1 MKRKLT
7 SILLMSALLVG
18 GASTFVSCKDFDG
31 DSVAENNAKVAG
43 LDAKL
48 DEQIQQLKD
57 LKTKVDGQGETIDKL
72 LDRVAKAED
81 KLEALVWIEDYKAEL
96 EAWAQASQKDPEL
109 IKYLVGLK
117 SEFPEYKDLVTKKF
131 LAEYCSAETDEFVDA
146 IEDCINEKLAEYL
159 DPNAPFS
166 NVEEFCELVNQ
177 IPTFVKAAAQ
187 KLAELEGQDKLFQAR
202 FDNLVTGINVDMVK
216 NHVFGML
223 NTPFGL
229 KTSVLGA
236 FYGENTSNISTF
248 PTKKGDAG
256 MSSDLT
262 GITFKASATEKIGAK
277 LVSDAG
283 EIFVTVN
290 PDTVDFSGYALDLV
304 SRSGEAAP
312 GLTPLALIA
321 DNTPVTTRATGV
333 SNGQGGY
340 AARVEVKDPEA
351 IKLNLD
357 VKELA
362 RVAKDTWTN
371 LRHNHTVDVKGLAE
385 TIYKTFDGVVPQD
398 YYAVRSD
405 KHAVTGDYQIS
416 AFAFKPLG
424 FSTLKNTNLSQY
436 NVPQIP
442 SLEDKLGAY
451 IKNIT
456 FDEITAGTIQDMEIV
471 VGDKNSSVK
480 VKDKDGND
488 PTITI
493 AAGNTYEFDGVLQVT
508 SNDGTVDEYVV
519 AIPFNKLKVEDESG
533 KNKYT
538 AYISNKA
545 AIESVIKN
553 INNTIQDK
561 ITSVKTTATNKLAA
575 IDSKIISRLNKVVN
589 VFNDKFH
596 NLNYYLQPML
606 FVGDDNGDLFRLSEV
621 QAAATPVAANGNS
634 AQLWFHPTSG
644 TAELLAPAYMKYVE
658 VQPLD
663 GGKAT
668 INDTDNN
675 NITFNGKDNAL
686 LVKFEKGLYRVIYQ
700 AVDFY
705 GYTSTKVYYVNVN

>member
-1 MKRKLT
+1 
-7 SILLMSALLVG
+7 MSALLVG

-48 DEQIQQLKD
+48 NEQIQQLKD
-57 LKTKVDGQGETIDKL
+57 LKTKVDGQGEKIDNL

-81 KLEALVWIEDYKAEL
+81 KLAALVWIEDYKAEL
-96 EAWAQASQKDPEL
+96 TAWAQAQKNDPEL
-109 IKYLVGLK
+109 VNYLVGLK
-117 SEFPEYKDLVTKKF
+117 SEFPDYRDLVTKQY
-131 LAEYCSAETDEFVDA
+131 LAEYCSADTEEFVDA

-177 IPTFVKAAAQ
+177 IPTFVQMA
-187 KLAELEGQDKLFQAR
+187 KLKLEELEGQDKLFQAR

-236 FYGENTSNISTF
+236 FYGENTSNITSF
-248 PTKKGDAG
+248 PTKRGASKLSADISAFT
-256 MSSDLT
+256 LT
-262 GITFKASATEKIGAK
+262 GAGSEKIGAK

-290 PDTVDFSGYALDLV
+290 PDTIDFSGYALDLV

-321 DNTPVTTRATGV
+321 DNTPVSTRATGV

-340 AARVEVKDPEA
+340 AARVEVLDPEA

-371 LRHNHTVDVKGLAE
+371 LRYNHSVDVKGLAE
-385 TIYKTFDGVVPQD
+385 TVYKTFDGIAPQD
-398 YYAVRSD
+398 YYAVRAD
-405 KHAVTGDYQIS
+405 KHAVTSNYQIS

-424 FSTLKNTNLSQY
+424 FKTLDEVDLTQY

-442 SLEDKLGAY
+442 SLEAKLGAY
-451 IKNIT
+451 IQNIN
-456 FDEITAGTIQDMEIV
+456 FDQISAGTIQDMEIV
-471 VGDKNSSVK
+471 VGDKGSSVE
-480 VKDKDGND
+480 VKDKDGN
-488 PTITI
+488 PKSVTV
-493 AAGNTYEFDGVLQVT
+493 GNTYEFDGALEVT
-508 SNDGTVDEYVV
+508 SKNGASAEYVV
-519 AIPFNKLKVEDESG
+519 AIPFNKLKVEADG
-533 KNKYT
+533 AAKKYT
-538 AYISNKA
+538 AYISNQA
-545 AIESVIKN
+545 AIQSVIDN
-553 INNTIQDK
+553 INSTINDK
-561 ITSVKTTATNKLAA
+561 IASVKTTATNKLAA
-575 IDSKIISRLNKVVN
+575 IDTKIISRLNKVIN

-606 FVGDDNGDLFRLSEV
+606 LVGDDNGDLFRLSEV
-621 QAAATPVAANGNS
+621 LAAATPVAANGNS

-658 VQPLD
+658 VQTVK

-668 INDTDNN
+668 INDTDKSY
-675 NITFNGKDNAL
+675 ITFNGKDNAL
-686 LVKFEKGLYRVIYQ
+686 LVKFEKGVYRVIYQ
-700 AVDFY
+700 AVDYF
-705 GYTSTKVYYVNVN
+705 GYTSTKVYYVNVD

>member
-43 LDAKL
+43 LDALLQQK
-48 DEQIQQLKD
+48 IQELND
-57 LKTKVDGQGETIDKL
+57 LKTKVDGQGEKIDDL
-72 LDRVAKAED
+72 LSRVATAED
-81 KLEALVWIEDYKAEL
+81 KLNSIIWIVDYESEL
-96 EAWAQASQKDPEL
+96 RAWALAQKDDQL
-109 IKYLVGLK
+109 LDYLYGLK
-117 SEFPEYKDLVTKKF
+117 SVCPDYEDLVTKQY
-131 LAEYCSAETDEFVDA
+131 LAQYCSADTEEFVDA
-146 IEDCINEKLAEYL
+146 IEDCINKKIAEYCKL
-159 DPNAPFS
+159 EGLQS
-166 NVEEFCELVNQ
+166 VEDFMNLVNK
-177 IPTFVKAAAQ
+177 IPEFVEVAVQ
-187 KLAELEGQDKLFQAR
+187 KLTELEGQDKLFQAR
-202 FDNLVTGINVDMVK
+202 FDNLVTGIKVDMVK

-236 FYGENTSNISTF
+236 FYGENTSNIDEF
-248 PTKKGDAG
+248 PSARKAYFAG
-256 MSSDLT
+256 ASASLDGITLT
-262 GITFKASATEKIGAK
+262 GATQEIGELK
-277 LVSDAG
+277 SDAG

-362 RVAKDTWTN
+362 RVAKNTWTN

-416 AFAFKPLG
+416 AFAFKPIG
-424 FSTLKNTNLSQY
+424 FATLDNVDLTKY

-451 IKNIT
+451 IQNIN
-456 FDEITAGTIQDMEIV
+456 FDQISAGTIKDMEIV
-471 VGDKNSSVK
+471 VVDTLWSDGINHIK
-480 VKDKDGND
+480 VLDVDGNEVSR
-488 PTITI
+488 PTFPISS
-493 AAGNTYEFDGVLQVT
+493 DGALVVT
-508 SNDGTVDEYVV
+508 HYNNSVT
-519 AIPFNKLKVEDESG
+519 IPFNSLKRDVESTTPHTIY
-533 KNKYT
+533 KYT
-538 AYISNKA
+538 ATIKTSE
-545 AIESVIKN
+545 AIETALQN
-553 INNTIQDK
+553 INSTIQDK

-575 IDSKIISRLNKVVN
+575 IDTKIINRLNKVVN

-658 VQPLD
+658 VQPI
-663 GGKAT
+663 GSGKAT
-668 INDTDNN
+668 INDTDKN

-686 LVKFEKGLYRVIYQ
+686 LVKFEKGVYRVIYQ

-705 GYTSTKVYYVNVN
+705 GYTST

>member
-43 LDAKL
+43 LDALLQEK
-48 DEQIQQLKD
+48 IQELNA
-57 LKTKVDGQGETIDKL
+57 LKTKVDGQGEKIDDLLSRVATAENKLNSIIWIVDYESELRAWALAQKDDQL
-72 LDRVAKAED
+72 LD
-81 KLEALVWIEDYKAEL
+81 
-96 EAWAQASQKDPEL
+96 
-109 IKYLVGLK
+109 YLYGLK
-117 SEFPEYKDLVTKKF
+117 SVCPDYEDLVTKQY
-131 LAEYCSAETDEFVDA
+131 LAQYCSADTKEFVDA
-146 IEDCINEKLAEYL
+146 IEACINKKIAEY
-159 DPNAPFS
+159 
-166 NVEEFCELVNQ
+166 CELPGLQSIKDFMDLVNM
-177 IPTFVKAAAQ
+177 IPDFVEAAAQ
-187 KLAELEGQDKLFQAR
+187 KLTELEGQDKLFQAR
-202 FDNLVTGINVDMVK
+202 FDNLVTGIKVDMVK

-236 FYGENTSNISTF
+236 FYGENTSNIDEF
-248 PTKKGDAG
+248 PSARKAYFAG
-256 MSSDLT
+256 SSASLDGITLT
-262 GITFKASATEKIGAK
+262 GATHEIGELK
-277 LVSDAG
+277 SDAG

-304 SRSGEAAP
+304 SRSGKAAP
-312 GLTPLALIA
+312 GITPLALIA

-362 RVAKDTWTN
+362 RVAKNTWTN

-385 TIYKTFDGVVPQD
+385 TIYKSFDGSAPQD

-405 KHAVTGDYQIS
+405 KHAVTSDYQIS

-424 FSTLKNTNLSQY
+424 FATLDNVDLTKY

-442 SLEDKLGAY
+442 YLEDKFGAY
-451 IKNIT
+451 INNIT
-456 FDEITAGTIQDMEIV
+456 FGDITVGEIKAMDVVVVETSATKTVTVLDE
-471 VGDKNSSVK
+471 N
-480 VKDKDGND
+480 GNAIS
-488 PTITI
+488 PAP
-493 AAGNTYEFDGVLQVT
+493 AAGAELNQKGVLKLENGNNVVT
-508 SNDGTVDEYVV
+508 V
-519 AIPFNKLKVEDESG
+519 PFNKLVVEDESG
-533 KNKYT
+533 KLKYT
-538 AYISNKA
+538 ASVLFDGVAELEKQINTAISNQ
-545 AIESVIKN
+545 
-553 INNTIQDK
+553 IQ
-561 ITSVKTTATNKLAA
+561 SVKDAATSKLAA

-621 QAAATPVAANGNS
+621 QATATPVAANGNS

-658 VQPLD
+658 VQPI
-663 GGKAT
+663 GAGKAT
-668 INDTDNN
+668 INDTDKN

-686 LVKFEKGLYRVIYQ
+686 LVKFEKGVYRVIYQ

>member
-43 LDAKL
+43 LDALLQEK
-48 DEQIQQLKD
+48 IQELNA
-57 LKTKVDGQGETIDKL
+57 LKTKVDGQGEKIDDL
-72 LDRVAKAED
+72 LSRVATAED
-81 KLEALVWIEDYKAEL
+81 KLNSIIWIVDYESEL
-96 EAWAQASQKDPEL
+96 RAWALAQKDDQL
-109 IKYLVGLK
+109 LDYLYGLK
-117 SEFPEYKDLVTKKF
+117 SVCPDYEDLVTKQY
-131 LAEYCSAETDEFVDA
+131 LAQYCSADTEEFVDA
-146 IEDCINEKLAEYL
+146 IEDCINKKIAEYCKL
-159 DPNAPFS
+159 EGLQS
-166 NVEEFCELVNQ
+166 VEDFMNLVNK
-177 IPTFVKAAAQ
+177 IPEFVEVAVQ
-187 KLAELEGQDKLFQAR
+187 KLTELEGQDKLFQAR
-202 FDNLVTGINVDMVK
+202 FDNLVTGIKVDMVK

-236 FYGENTSNISTF
+236 FYGENTSNIDEFPSTRKAYF
-248 PTKKGDAG
+248 AG
-256 MSSDLT
+256 SSASLDGITLT
-262 GITFKASATEKIGAK
+262 GATHEIGELK
-277 LVSDAG
+277 SDAG

-304 SRSGEAAP
+304 SRSGKAAP
-312 GLTPLALIA
+312 GLTSLALIA

-333 SNGQGGY
+333 SNLQGGY

-362 RVAKDTWTN
+362 RVAKNTWTN

-385 TIYKTFDGVVPQD
+385 TIYKSFDGSAPQD

-424 FSTLKNTNLSQY
+424 FATLDNVDLTKY

-456 FDEITAGTIQDMEIV
+456 FDDIT
-471 VGDKNSSVK
+471 VGDIKAMEVVVAETGTS
-480 VKDKDGND
+480 
-488 PTITI
+488 T
-493 AAGNTYEFDGVLQVT
+493 VT
-508 SNDGTVDEYVV
+508 VVNKNDGAVTWAGDVYEGEGAIKIKNNADNYVV
-519 AIPFNKLKVEDESG
+519 TVPFTKVVKEEVTPGSG
-533 KNKYT
+533 KYKYT
-538 AYISNKA
+538 ATI
-545 AIESVIKN
+545 VVDGVQDLVDQ

-561 ITSVKTTATNKLAA
+561 ISSVKTTATNKLAA
-575 IDSKIISRLNKVVN
+575 IDTKIINRLNKVVN

-658 VQPLD
+658 VQPI
-663 GGKAT
+663 GAGKAT
-668 INDTDNN
+668 INDTDKN

-686 LVKFEKGLYRVIYQ
+686 LVKFEKGVYRVIYQ

>member
-43 LDAKL
+43 LDALLQQK
-48 DEQIQQLKD
+48 IQELNE
-57 LKTKVDGQGETIDKL
+57 LKTKVDGQGEKIDDL
-72 LDRVAKAED
+72 LSRVATAED
-81 KLEALVWIEDYKAEL
+81 KLNSIIWIVDYESEL
-96 EAWAQASQKDPEL
+96 RAWALAQKDDQL
-109 IKYLVGLK
+109 LDYLYGLK
-117 SEFPEYKDLVTKKF
+117 SVCPDYEDLVTKQY
-131 LAEYCSAETDEFVDA
+131 LAQYCSADTEEFVDA
-146 IEDCINEKLAEYL
+146 IEDCINKKIAEYCKL
-159 DPNAPFS
+159 EGLQS
-166 NVEEFCELVNQ
+166 VEDFMNLVNK
-177 IPTFVKAAAQ
+177 IPEFVEVAVQ
-187 KLAELEGQDKLFQAR
+187 KLTELEGQDKLFQAR
-202 FDNLVTGINVDMVK
+202 FDNLVTGIKVDMVK

-236 FYGENTSNISTF
+236 FYGENTSNIDEFPSTRKAYF
-248 PTKKGDAG
+248 AG
-256 MSSDLT
+256 SSASLDGITLT
-262 GITFKASATEKIGAK
+262 GATHEIGELK
-277 LVSDAG
+277 SDAG

-304 SRSGEAAP
+304 SRSGKAAP
-312 GLTPLALIA
+312 GLTSLALIA

-362 RVAKDTWTN
+362 RVAKNTWTN

-424 FSTLKNTNLSQY
+424 FATLDNVDLTKY

-442 SLEDKLGAY
+442 SLEEKLGAY

-456 FDEITAGTIQDMEIV
+456 FDDITVGEIKAMEVIVAETAANKIEVIA
-471 VGDKNSSVK
+471 KNNGAVTWNNN
-480 VKDKDGND
+480 V
-488 PTITI
+488 
-493 AAGNTYEFDGVLQVT
+493 YEGEGVLKITNTDHVVT
-508 SNDGTVDEYVV
+508 VPFTKVVREEAQPGTPNIY
-519 AIPFNKLKVEDESG
+519 
-533 KNKYT
+533 KYT
-538 AYISNKA
+538 ATISV
-545 AIESVIKN
+545 SGVQDLVDQ
-553 INNTIQDK
+553 INYTIQDK
-561 ITSVKTTATNKLAA
+561 IESVKNTATSKLAA
-575 IDSKIISRLNKVVN
+575 IDTKIINRLNKVVN

-596 NLNYYLQPML
+596 NLNYYLQPMM

-621 QAAATPVAANGNS
+621 LAAATPVAANGNS

-658 VQPLD
+658 VQTIK

-668 INDTDNN
+668 INDTDKN

-686 LVKFEKGLYRVIYQ
+686 LVKFEKGVYRIIYQ

>member
-43 LDAKL
+43 LDALLQEK
-48 DEQIQQLKD
+48 IQELNA
-57 LKTKVDGQGETIDKL
+57 LKTKVDGQGEKIDDLLSRVTTAENKLNSIIWIVDYESELRAWALAQKDDQL
-72 LDRVAKAED
+72 LD
-81 KLEALVWIEDYKAEL
+81 
-96 EAWAQASQKDPEL
+96 
-109 IKYLVGLK
+109 YLYGLK
-117 SEFPEYKDLVTKKF
+117 SVCPDYEDLVTKQY
-131 LAEYCSAETDEFVDA
+131 LAQYCSADTKEFVDA
-146 IEDCINEKLAEYL
+146 IEACINKKIAEY
-159 DPNAPFS
+159 
-166 NVEEFCELVNQ
+166 CELPGLQSIKDFMDLVNM
-177 IPTFVKAAAQ
+177 IPDFVEAAAQ
-187 KLAELEGQDKLFQAR
+187 KLAELEGQDALFNAR
-202 FDNLVTGINVDMVK
+202 FENLVTGIKVDMVK

-236 FYGENTSNISTF
+236 FYGENTSNIDEFPSTRKAYF
-248 PTKKGDAG
+248 AG
-256 MSSDLT
+256 SSASLDGITLT
-262 GITFKASATEKIGAK
+262 GATQEIGELK
-277 LVSDAG
+277 SDAG

-290 PDTVDFSGYALDLV
+290 PDTVDFSGYALQIV
-304 SRSGEAAP
+304 SRSSKNPIP
-312 GLTPLALIA
+312 GIKYLPLEP
-321 DNTPVTTRATGV
+321 DNSPVKTRATGV
-333 SNGQGGY
+333 SNGMGGY
-340 AARVEVKDPEA
+340 AARVEVEDPEA

-385 TIYKTFDGVVPQD
+385 TVYQTFDGLTSKEL
-398 YYAVRSD
+398 YALRAD
-405 KHAVTGDYQIS
+405 KHAVTGDYQLS
-416 AFAFKPLG
+416 AFAFKPIG
-424 FSTLKNTNLSQY
+424 FATLDNVDLTKY

-442 SLEDKLGAY
+442 YLEDKFGAY
-451 IKNIT
+451 IQNISFGDIT
-456 FDEITAGTIQDMEIV
+456 VGEIKAMDVVVVETSVGTTVTVLDENEAPISPA
-471 VGDKNSSVK
+471 
-480 VKDKDGND
+480 
-488 PTITI
+488 P
-493 AAGNTYEFDGVLQVT
+493 AAGDELNQKGVLKLVNSNNIVT
-508 SNDGTVDEYVV
+508 V
-519 AIPFNKLKVEDESG
+519 PFNKLVVENESG
-533 KNKYT
+533 KLKYT
-538 AYISNKA
+538 ASVLFDGVAQLENQINSAISSK
-545 AIESVIKN
+545 
-553 INNTIQDK
+553 IQ
-561 ITSVKTTATNKLAA
+561 SVKDAATSKLDA

-621 QAAATPVAANGNS
+621 QATATPVAANGNS

-658 VQPLD
+658 VQPI
-663 GGKAT
+663 GAGKAT
-668 INDTDNN
+668 INDTDKN

-686 LVKFEKGLYRVIYQ
+686 LVKFEKGVYRVIYQ

>member
-1 MKRKLT
+1 
-7 SILLMSALLVG
+7 MSALLVG

-43 LDAKL
+43 LDALLK
-48 DEQIQQLKD
+48 EKIQELND
-57 LKTKVDGQGETIDKL
+57 LKTKVDGQGEKIDDLLSRVSTAENKLNSIIWIVDYESELKAWALAQKDDQL
-72 LDRVAKAED
+72 LD
-81 KLEALVWIEDYKAEL
+81 
-96 EAWAQASQKDPEL
+96 
-109 IKYLVGLK
+109 YLYGLK
-117 SEFPEYKDLVTKKF
+117 SVCPDYEDLVTKQY
-131 LAEYCSAETDEFVDA
+131 LAQYCSADTEEFVNA
-146 IEDCINEKLAEYL
+146 IEDCINKKIAEY
-159 DPNAPFS
+159 
-166 NVEEFCELVNQ
+166 CELEGLQSIEDFMNLVNQ
-177 IPTFVKAAAQ
+177 IPTFVKAAEQ

-202 FDNLVTGINVDMVK
+202 FDNLVTGIKVDMVK

-236 FYGENTSNISTF
+236 FYGENTSNIDEF
-248 PTKKGDAG
+248 PSARKAYFAG
-256 MSSDLT
+256 SSASLDGITLT
-262 GITFKASATEKIGAK
+262 GATQEIGELK
-277 LVSDAG
+277 SDAG

-362 RVAKDTWTN
+362 RVAKNTWTN

-416 AFAFKPLG
+416 AFAFKPIG
-424 FSTLKNTNLSQY
+424 FATLDNVDLTKY

-456 FDEITAGTIQDMEIV
+456 FDEITVGEIKAMEVVAAETNTNKIKVVDETGTEITASLVDGENNVKGALKIENTTDDYIVTVPFTKVVREEVTPGTSVYQYTATISVDGVQDLVGQINKTIQYKI
-471 VGDKNSSVK
+471 KSVK
-480 VKDKDGND
+480 N
-488 PTITI
+488 
-493 AAGNTYEFDGVLQVT
+493 
-508 SNDGTVDEYVV
+508 
-519 AIPFNKLKVEDESG
+519 
-533 KNKYT
+533 
-538 AYISNKA
+538 
-545 AIESVIKN
+545 
-553 INNTIQDK
+553 
-561 ITSVKTTATNKLAA
+561 TATSKLAA
-575 IDSKIISRLNKVVN
+575 IDTKIINRLNKVVN

-621 QAAATPVAANGNS
+621 LAAATPVAANGNS

-658 VQPLD
+658 VQTIK

-668 INDTDNN
+668 INDTDKN

-686 LVKFEKGLYRVIYQ
+686 LVKFEKGVYRVIYQ

>member
-48 DEQIQQLKD
+48 KEQIEQLKD

-72 LDRVAKAED
+72 VDRVGKAED
-81 KLEALVWIEDYKAEL
+81 KLEALVWIENYKAEL
-96 EAWAQASQKDPEL
+96 EAWALAQRNDQLLD
-109 IKYLVGLK
+109 YLSGLK
-117 SEFPEYKDLVTKKF
+117 SVCPDYKDLVTKEY
-131 LAEYCSAETDEFVDA
+131 LAKYCSSETDEFVDA

-177 IPTFVKAAAQ
+177 IPTFVKAAAH

-202 FDNLVTGINVDMVK
+202 FDNLVTGIKVDMVK

-236 FYGENTSNISTF
+236 FYGENTSNIDEFPSTRKAYF
-248 PTKKGDAG
+248 AG
-256 MSSDLT
+256 SSASLDGITLT
-262 GITFKASATEKIGAK
+262 GATHEIGELK
-277 LVSDAG
+277 SDAG

-304 SRSGEAAP
+304 SRSGKAAP
-312 GLTPLALIA
+312 GLTSLALIA

-362 RVAKDTWTN
+362 RVAKNTWTN
-371 LRHNHTVDVKGLAE
+371 LRQNHTVDVKGLAE
-385 TIYKTFDGVVPQD
+385 TIYKSFDGSAPQD

-424 FSTLKNTNLSQY
+424 FATLDNVDLTKY

-456 FDEITAGTIQDMEIV
+456 FDKITVGEIKAMEVVVAETGTSTVTVVNKSDGAVTWAGDVYEGEGAIKI
-471 VGDKNSSVK
+471 KNNA
-480 VKDKDGND
+480 DN
-488 PTITI
+488 
-493 AAGNTYEFDGVLQVT
+493 
-508 SNDGTVDEYVV
+508 YVV
-519 AIPFNKLKVEDESG
+519 TVPFTKVVKEEVTPGSG
-533 KNKYT
+533 KYKYT
-538 AYISNKA
+538 ATI
-545 AIESVIKN
+545 VVDGVQDLVDQ

-561 ITSVKTTATNKLAA
+561 IASVKNTATNKLAA
-575 IDSKIISRLNKVVN
+575 IDTKIINRLNKVVN

-621 QAAATPVAANGNS
+621 LAAATPVAANGNS

-658 VQPLD
+658 VQTIQ

-668 INDTDNN
+668 INGTDKN

-686 LVKFEKGLYRVIYQ
+686 LVKFEKGVYRVIYQ

>member
-43 LDAKL
+43 LDALLQEK
-48 DEQIQQLKD
+48 IQELNA
-57 LKTKVDGQGETIDKL
+57 LKTKVDGQGEKIDDL
-72 LDRVAKAED
+72 LSRVATAED
-81 KLEALVWIEDYKAEL
+81 KLNSIIWIVDYESEL
-96 EAWAQASQKDPEL
+96 KAWALAQKDDQL
-109 IKYLVGLK
+109 LDYLYGLK
-117 SEFPEYKDLVTKKF
+117 SVCPDYEDLVTKQY
-131 LAEYCSAETDEFVDA
+131 LAQYCSADTEEFVDA
-146 IEDCINEKLAEYL
+146 IEDCINKKIAEYCKL
-159 DPNAPFS
+159 DGLQSIEDFMN
-166 NVEEFCELVNQ
+166 LVNQ
-177 IPTFVKAAAQ
+177 IPTFVEAAAQ
-187 KLAELEGQDKLFQAR
+187 KLTELEGQDKLFQAR
-202 FDNLVTGINVDMVK
+202 FDNLVTGIKVDMVK

-236 FYGENTSNISTF
+236 FYGENTSNIDEFPSTRKAYF
-248 PTKKGDAG
+248 AG
-256 MSSDLT
+256 SSASLDGITLT
-262 GITFKASATEKIGAK
+262 GATHEIGELK
-277 LVSDAG
+277 SDAG

-304 SRSGEAAP
+304 SRSGKAAP
-312 GLTPLALIA
+312 GLTSLALIA

-362 RVAKDTWTN
+362 RVAKNTWTN

-416 AFAFKPLG
+416 AFAFKPIG
-424 FSTLKNTNLSQY
+424 FATLDNVDLTKY

-451 IKNIT
+451 IQNIT
-456 FDEITAGTIQDMEIV
+456 FDDITVGEIKAMEVVVAETGTSSVSV
-471 VGDKNSSVK
+471 VGE
-480 VKDKDGND
+480 DGN
-488 PTITI
+488 TITLVDGENNVKGALKI
-493 AAGNTYEFDGVLQVT
+493 TNTNGN
-508 SNDGTVDEYVV
+508 YVV
-519 AIPFNKLKVEDESG
+519 TVPFTKVVRENVG
-533 KNKYT
+533 GNYKYT
-538 AYISNKA
+538 ATIS
-545 AIESVIKN
+545 VDGVQDLVDQ

-561 ITSVKTTATNKLAA
+561 IESVKNTATSKLAA
-575 IDSKIISRLNKVVN
+575 IDTKIINRLNKVVN

-621 QAAATPVAANGNS
+621 LAAATPVAANGNS

-658 VQPLD
+658 VQTIQ

-668 INDTDNN
+668 INDTDKN

-686 LVKFEKGLYRVIYQ
+686 LVKFEKGVYRVIYQ

>member
-1 MKRKLT
+1 
-7 SILLMSALLVG
+7 MSALLVG

-48 DEQIQQLKD
+48 NEQIQQLKD
-57 LKTKVDGQGETIDKL
+57 LKTKVDGQGEKIDNL

-81 KLEALVWIEDYKAEL
+81 KLAALVWIEDYKAEL
-96 EAWAQASQKDPEL
+96 TAWAQAQKNDPEL
-109 IKYLVGLK
+109 VKYLVGLK
-117 SEFPEYKDLVTKKF
+117 SEFPDYRDLVTKQY
-131 LAEYCSAETDEFVDA
+131 LAEYCSADTEEFVDA
-146 IEDCINEKLAEYL
+146 IEDCINKKLAEYL
-159 DPNAPFS
+159 DPNKAPFS
-166 NVEEFCELVNQ
+166 NVEEFCELVNK
-177 IPTFVKAAAQ
+177 IPTFVQMAAQ

-236 FYGENTSNISTF
+236 FYGENTSNIDEF
-248 PTKKGDAG
+248 PSARKAYFAG
-256 MSSDLT
+256 SSASLDGITLT
-262 GITFKASATEKIGAK
+262 GATQEIGDLK
-277 LVSDAG
+277 SDAG

-290 PDTVDFSGYALDLV
+290 PDTVDFTGYALDLV

-321 DNTPVTTRATGV
+321 DNTPVSTRATAV

-340 AARVEVKDPEA
+340 AARVEVLDPEA

-362 RVAKDTWTN
+362 RVAKNTWTN
-371 LRHNHTVDVKGLAE
+371 LRQNHTVDVKGLAE
-385 TIYKTFDGVVPQD
+385 TVYKTFDGIVPQD
-398 YYAVRSD
+398 YYAVRAD
-405 KHAVTGDYQIS
+405 KHAVTSNYQIS
-416 AFAFKPLG
+416 AFAFKPIG
-424 FSTLKNTNLSQY
+424 FATLDNVDLTRY

-442 SLEDKLGAY
+442 SLEEKLGAY
-451 IKNIT
+451 IQNIT
-456 FDEITAGTIQDMEIV
+456 FDDITVGEIKAMEVVVAETPGTTTVSV
-471 VGDKNSSVK
+471 VDKNDAGVTWTNNVYEGEGAIKIENTIDKYLVTVPFTK
-480 VKDKDGND
+480 VVREALG
-488 PTITI
+488 
-493 AAGNTYEFDGVLQVT
+493 
-508 SNDGTVDEYVV
+508 
-519 AIPFNKLKVEDESG
+519 SG
-533 KNKYT
+533 LYKYT
-538 AYISNKA
+538 ATISVEGVQDLVDQIN
-545 AIESVIKN
+545 STIK
-553 INNTIQDK
+553 DK
-561 ITSVKTTATNKLAA
+561 IQSVKNTANNKLAA
-575 IDSKIISRLNKVVN
+575 IDTKIISRLNKVIN

-621 QAAATPVAANGNS
+621 QATATPVAANGNS

-658 VQPLD
+658 VQTVK

-668 INDTDNN
+668 INDTDKN

-686 LVKFEKGLYRVIYQ
+686 LVKFEKGVYRVIYQ

>member
-1 MKRKLT
+1 
-7 SILLMSALLVG
+7 MSALLVG

-43 LDAKL
+43 LDALLQEK
-48 DEQIQQLKD
+48 IQELNA
-57 LKTKVDGQGETIDKL
+57 LKTKVDGQGEKIDDL
-72 LDRVAKAED
+72 LSRVTTAED
-81 KLEALVWIEDYKAEL
+81 KLNSIIWIVDYESEL
-96 EAWAQASQKDPEL
+96 KAWALAQKDDQL
-109 IKYLVGLK
+109 LDYLYGLK
-117 SEFPEYKDLVTKKF
+117 SVCPDYEDLVTKQY
-131 LAEYCSAETDEFVDA
+131 LAQYCSADTEEFVDA
-146 IEDCINEKLAEYL
+146 IEDCINKKIAEYCKL
-159 DPNAPFS
+159 DGLQSIEDFMN
-166 NVEEFCELVNQ
+166 LVNQ
-177 IPTFVKAAAQ
+177 IPTFVEAAAQ
-187 KLAELEGQDKLFQAR
+187 KLTELEGQDKLFQAR
-202 FDNLVTGINVDMVK
+202 FDNLVTGIKVDMVK

-236 FYGENTSNISTF
+236 FYGENTSNIDEFPSTRKAYF
-248 PTKKGDAG
+248 AG
-256 MSSDLT
+256 SSASLDGITLT
-262 GITFKASATEKIGAK
+262 GATHEIGELK
-277 LVSDAG
+277 SDAG

-304 SRSGEAAP
+304 SRSGKAAP
-312 GLTPLALIA
+312 GLTSLALIA

-362 RVAKDTWTN
+362 RVAKNTWTN

-416 AFAFKPLG
+416 AFAFKPIG
-424 FSTLKNTNLSQY
+424 FATLDNVDLTKY

-451 IKNIT
+451 IQNIT
-456 FDEITAGTIQDMEIV
+456 FDDITVGEIKAMEVVVAETGTSSVSV
-471 VGDKNSSVK
+471 VGE
-480 VKDKDGND
+480 DGN
-488 PTITI
+488 TITLVDGENNVKGALKI
-493 AAGNTYEFDGVLQVT
+493 TNTNGN
-508 SNDGTVDEYVV
+508 YVV
-519 AIPFNKLKVEDESG
+519 TVPFTKVVRENVG
-533 KNKYT
+533 GNYKYT
-538 AYISNKA
+538 ATIS
-545 AIESVIKN
+545 VDGVQDLVDQ

-561 ITSVKTTATNKLAA
+561 IESVKNTATSKLAA
-575 IDSKIISRLNKVVN
+575 IDTKIINRLNKVVN

-621 QAAATPVAANGNS
+621 LAAATPVAANGNS

-658 VQPLD
+658 VQTIQ

-668 INDTDNN
+668 INGTDNN

-686 LVKFEKGLYRVIYQ
+686 LVKFEKGVYRIIYQ

-705 GYTSTKVYYVNVN
+705 GYTSSKVYYVNVN

>member
-43 LDAKL
+43 LDALLQEK
-48 DEQIQQLKD
+48 IQELND
-57 LKTKVDGQGETIDKL
+57 LRTKVDGQGEKIDDLLSRVTTAENKL
-72 LDRVAKAED
+72 NSII
-81 KLEALVWIEDYKAEL
+81 WIVDYESEL
-96 EAWAQASQKDPEL
+96 KAWALAQKDDQL
-109 IKYLVGLK
+109 LTYLYGLK
-117 SEFPEYKDLVTKKF
+117 SVCPDYEDLVTKQY
-131 LAEYCSAETDEFVDA
+131 LAQYCSADTKEFVDA
-146 IEDCINEKLAEYL
+146 IEACINKKIAEY
-159 DPNAPFS
+159 
-166 NVEEFCELVNQ
+166 CELPGLQSIKDFMDLVNM
-177 IPTFVKAAAQ
+177 IPDFVEAAAQ
-187 KLAELEGQDKLFQAR
+187 KLTELEGQDKLFQAR
-202 FDNLVTGINVDMVK
+202 FDNLVTGIKVDMVK

-236 FYGENTSNISTF
+236 FYGENTSNIDEFPSTRKAYF
-248 PTKKGDAG
+248 AG
-256 MSSDLT
+256 SSASLDGITLT
-262 GITFKASATEKIGAK
+262 GATHEIGELK
-277 LVSDAG
+277 SDAG

-304 SRSGEAAP
+304 SRSGKAAP
-312 GLTPLALIA
+312 GITPLALIA

-362 RVAKDTWTN
+362 RVAKNTWTN

-385 TIYKTFDGVVPQD
+385 TIYKSFDGSAPQD

-424 FSTLKNTNLSQY
+424 FATLDNVDLTKY

-456 FDEITAGTIQDMEIV
+456 FDKIT
-471 VGDKNSSVK
+471 VGDIKAMEVVAVETGANKIK
-480 VKDKDGND
+480 V
-488 PTITI
+488 
-493 AAGNTYEFDGVLQVT
+493 
-508 SNDGTVDEYVV
+508 VDENGRDITLADGENNVKGALQITNTNGGYVV
-519 AIPFNKLKVEDESG
+519 TVPFTKVVREELTPGSG
-533 KNKYT
+533 AYQYT
-538 AYISNKA
+538 ATISVA
-545 AIESVIKN
+545 GVQDLVDQ
-553 INNTIQDK
+553 INNTIQSK
-561 ITSVKTTATNKLAA
+561 ITSVKNTATSKLAA
-575 IDSKIISRLNKVVN
+575 IDTKIINRLNKVVN

-621 QAAATPVAANGNS
+621 LAAATPVAANGNS

-658 VQPLD
+658 VQTIQ

-668 INDTDNN
+668 INDTDKN

-686 LVKFEKGLYRVIYQ
+686 LVKFEKGVYRVIYQ

>member
-1 MKRKLT
+1 
-7 SILLMSALLVG
+7 MSALLVG

-31 DSVAENNAKVAG
+31 DSVAENNAKLAG
-43 LDAKL
+43 LDALLQEK
-48 DEQIQQLKD
+48 IQELND
-57 LKTKVDGQGETIDKL
+57 LRTKVDGQGEKIDDLLSRVATAENKLNSIIWIVDYESELRAWALAQKDDQL
-72 LDRVAKAED
+72 LD
-81 KLEALVWIEDYKAEL
+81 
-96 EAWAQASQKDPEL
+96 
-109 IKYLVGLK
+109 YLYGLK
-117 SEFPEYKDLVTKKF
+117 SVCPDYEDLVTKQY
-131 LAEYCSAETDEFVDA
+131 LAQYCSADTKEFVDA
-146 IEDCINEKLAEYL
+146 IEACINKKIAEY
-159 DPNAPFS
+159 
-166 NVEEFCELVNQ
+166 CELPGLQSIKDFMDLVNM
-177 IPTFVKAAAQ
+177 IPDFVEAAAQ
-187 KLAELEGQDKLFQAR
+187 KLTELEGQDKLFQAR
-202 FDNLVTGINVDMVK
+202 FDNLVTGIKVDMVK

-236 FYGENTSNISTF
+236 FYGENTSNIDEFPSTRKAYF
-248 PTKKGDAG
+248 AG
-256 MSSDLT
+256 SSASLDGITLT
-262 GITFKASATEKIGAK
+262 GATHEIGELK
-277 LVSDAG
+277 SDAG

-304 SRSGEAAP
+304 SRSGKAAP
-312 GLTPLALIA
+312 GITPLALIA

-362 RVAKDTWTN
+362 RVAKNTWTN

-385 TIYKTFDGVVPQD
+385 TIYKSFDGSAPQD

-424 FSTLKNTNLSQY
+424 FATLDNVDLTKY

-456 FDEITAGTIQDMEIV
+456 FDDITVGEIKAMEV
-471 VGDKNSSVK
+471 VVAETGNSSVS
-480 VKDKDGND
+480 VVGEDGN
-488 PTITI
+488 TITLVDGENNVKGALKI
-493 AAGNTYEFDGVLQVT
+493 KNTSSNYVVTVPFTKVVREVASGVYTYTATIVVDGVQDL
-508 SNDGTVDEYVV
+508 VDQ
-519 AIPFNKLKVEDESG
+519 
-533 KNKYT
+533 
-538 AYISNKA
+538 
-545 AIESVIKN
+545 

-561 ITSVKTTATNKLAA
+561 ITSVKNTATNKLAA
-575 IDSKIISRLNKVVN
+575 IDTKIINRLNKVVN

-621 QAAATPVAANGNS
+621 LAAATPVAANGNS

-658 VQPLD
+658 VQTIQ

-668 INDTDNN
+668 INDTDKN

-686 LVKFEKGLYRVIYQ
+686 LVKFEKGVYRVIYQ

>member
-48 DEQIQQLKD
+48 KEQIEQLKD
-57 LKTKVDGQGETIDKL
+57 LKTKVDGQGEKIDNL

-81 KLEALVWIEDYKAEL
+81 KLAALVWSEDYEAEL
-96 EAWAQASQKDPEL
+96 TAWAQAQKNDPEL
-109 IKYLVGLK
+109 VNYLVGLK
-117 SEFPEYKDLVTKKF
+117 SEFPDYRDLVTKQY

-146 IEDCINEKLAEYL
+146 IEDCINKKLAEYL

-236 FYGENTSNISTF
+236 FYGENTSNITSF
-248 PTKKGDAG
+248 PTKRGASKLSADISAFT
-256 MSSDLT
+256 LT
-262 GITFKASATEKIGAK
+262 GAGSEKIGAK

-321 DNTPVTTRATGV
+321 DNTPVSTRATGV

-340 AARVEVKDPEA
+340 AARVDVKDPEA

-371 LRHNHTVDVKGLAE
+371 LRYNHSVDVKGLAE
-385 TIYKTFDGVVPQD
+385 TVYRTFDGIAPQD
-398 YYAVRSD
+398 YYAVRAD
-405 KHAVTGDYQIS
+405 KHAVTSNYQIS

-424 FSTLKNTNLSQY
+424 FKTLDEVDLTQY

-442 SLEDKLGAY
+442 SLEEKLGAY

-456 FDEITAGTIQDMEIV
+456 FDDITVGEIKAMEVVVAESAASTIKV
-471 VGDKNSSVK
+471 VDENGGD
-480 VKDKDGND
+480 
-488 PTITI
+488 ITS
-493 AAGNTYEFDGVLQVT
+493 TLVDGVNNITGALQITNTGSYVF
-508 SNDGTVDEYVV
+508 TV
-519 AIPFNKLKVEDESG
+519 PFNKIEREAVG
-533 KNKYT
+533 GGAYKYT
-538 AYISNKA
+538 ATIA
-545 AIESVIKN
+545 VEGVQDLVDQ
-553 INNTIQDK
+553 INNTIQSK
-561 ITSVKTTATNKLAA
+561 ITSVKNTATNKLAA
-575 IDSKIISRLNKVVN
+575 IDTKIISRLNKVVN

-621 QAAATPVAANGNS
+621 QAAATPVSRNGNT

-658 VQPLD
+658 VQTVQ

-668 INDTDNN
+668 INDTDKSY
-675 NITFNGKDNAL
+675 ITFNGKDNAL
-686 LVKFEKGLYRVIYQ
+686 LVKFEKGVYRVIYQ
-700 AVDFY
+700 AVDYF
-705 GYTSTKVYYVNVN
+705 GYTSTKVYYVNVD

>member
-48 DEQIQQLKD
+48 NDQIQQLKD
-57 LKTKVDGQGETIDKL
+57 LKTKVDGQGEKIDNL
-72 LDRVAKAED
+72 LSRVSTAED
-81 KLEALVWIEDYKAEL
+81 KLTALVWIEDYKAEL
-96 EAWAQASQKDPEL
+96 TAWAMAQKNDPDLVE
-109 IKYLVGLK
+109 YLVGLK
-117 SEFPEYKDLVTKKF
+117 SEFPDYTDLVTKQY
-131 LAEYCSAETDEFVDA
+131 LAQYCSAETDEFVDA
-146 IEDCINEKLAEYL
+146 IEDCINKKLAEYL

-166 NVEEFCELVNQ
+166 NVEEFCELVNK
-177 IPTFVKAAAQ
+177 IPTFVEMAAQ

-236 FYGENTSNISTF
+236 FYGENTSNITSF
-248 PTKKGDAG
+248 PTKRGASKLSADISAFT
-256 MSSDLT
+256 LT
-262 GITFKASATEKIGAK
+262 GAGSEKIGAK

-290 PDTVDFSGYALDLV
+290 PDTIDFSGYALDLV

-321 DNTPVTTRATGV
+321 DNTPVSTRATGV

-340 AARVEVKDPEA
+340 AARVDVKDPEA

-371 LRHNHTVDVKGLAE
+371 LRYNHSVDVKGLAE
-385 TIYKTFDGVVPQD
+385 TVYRTFDGIAPQD
-398 YYAVRSD
+398 YYAVRAD
-405 KHAVTGDYQIS
+405 KHAVTSNYQIS

-424 FSTLKNTNLSQY
+424 FKTLDEVDLTQY

-442 SLEDKLGAY
+442 SLEEKLGAY

-456 FDEITAGTIQDMEIV
+456 FDDITVGEIKAMEVVVAESAASTI
-471 VGDKNSSVK
+471 K
-480 VKDKDGND
+480 V
-488 PTITI
+488 
-493 AAGNTYEFDGVLQVT
+493 
-508 SNDGTVDEYVV
+508 VDENGGDITTSLVDGENNFKGALKITNNTDKYVV
-519 AIPFNKLKVEDESG
+519 TVPFTKVVRDVVSTG
-533 KNKYT
+533 VYKYT
-538 AYISNKA
+538 ATISVDGVQDLVDQINK
-545 AIESVIKN
+545 
-553 INNTIQDK
+553 TIQDK
-561 ITSVKTTATNKLAA
+561 ITSVKATANNKLAA
-575 IDSKIISRLNKVVN
+575 IDTKIISRLNKVIN

-621 QAAATPVAANGNS
+621 QAAATPVSRNGNT

-658 VQPLD
+658 VQTVQ

-668 INDTDNN
+668 INDTDKSY
-675 NITFNGKDNAL
+675 ITFNGKDNAL
-686 LVKFEKGLYRVIYQ
+686 LVKFEKGVYRVIYQ
-700 AVDFY
+700 AVDYF
-705 GYTSTKVYYVNVN
+705 GYTSTKVYYVNVD

>member
-1 MKRKLT
+1 
-7 SILLMSALLVG
+7 MSALLVG

-31 DSVAENNAKVAG
+31 DSVAENNAKLAG
-43 LDAKL
+43 LDALLQEK
-48 DEQIQQLKD
+48 IQELND
-57 LKTKVDGQGETIDKL
+57 LRTKVDGQGEKIDDLLSRVATAENKLNSIIWIVEYESELRAWALAQKDDQL
-72 LDRVAKAED
+72 LD
-81 KLEALVWIEDYKAEL
+81 
-96 EAWAQASQKDPEL
+96 
-109 IKYLVGLK
+109 YLYGLK
-117 SEFPEYKDLVTKKF
+117 SVCPDYEDLVTKQY
-131 LAEYCSAETDEFVDA
+131 LAQYCSADTKEFVDA
-146 IEDCINEKLAEYL
+146 IEACINKKIAEY
-159 DPNAPFS
+159 
-166 NVEEFCELVNQ
+166 CELPGLQSIKDFMDLVNM
-177 IPTFVKAAAQ
+177 IPDFVEAAAQ
-187 KLAELEGQDKLFQAR
+187 KLTELEGQDKLFQAR
-202 FDNLVTGINVDMVK
+202 FDNLVTGIKVDMVK

-236 FYGENTSNISTF
+236 FYGENTSNIDEF
-248 PTKKGDAG
+248 PSARKAYFAG
-256 MSSDLT
+256 SSASLDGITLT
-262 GITFKASATEKIGAK
+262 GATHEIGELK
-277 LVSDAG
+277 SDAG

-304 SRSGEAAP
+304 SRSGKAAP
-312 GLTPLALIA
+312 GITPLALIA

-362 RVAKDTWTN
+362 RVAKNTWTN

-385 TIYKTFDGVVPQD
+385 TIYKSFDGSAPQD

-424 FSTLKNTNLSQY
+424 FATLDNVDLTKY

-456 FDEITAGTIQDMEIV
+456 FDDIT
-471 VGDKNSSVK
+471 VGDIKAMEVVAAETNTNKIKVVNENGTDITTTLVDGENNVK
-480 VKDKDGND
+480 GALKIENTTDK
-488 PTITI
+488 
-493 AAGNTYEFDGVLQVT
+493 
-508 SNDGTVDEYVV
+508 YVV
-519 AIPFNKLKVEDESG
+519 TVPFTKVVREEATPG
-533 KNKYT
+533 TPNIYKYT
-538 AYISNKA
+538 ATIS
-545 AIESVIKN
+545 VDGVQDLVDQ

-561 ITSVKTTATNKLAA
+561 ITSVKNTATNKLAA
-575 IDSKIISRLNKVVN
+575 IDTKIINRLNKVVN

-621 QAAATPVAANGNS
+621 LAAATPVAANGNS

-658 VQPLD
+658 VQTIQ

-668 INDTDNN
+668 INDTDKN

-686 LVKFEKGLYRVIYQ
+686 LVKFEKGVYRVIYQ

>member
-48 DEQIQQLKD
+48 KEQIQQLED

-72 LDRVAKAED
+72 VDRVGKAED
-81 KLEALVWIEDYKAEL
+81 KLEALVWIENYKAEL
-96 EAWAQASQKDPEL
+96 EAWALAQKNDKL
-109 IKYLVGLK
+109 LDYLSGLK
-117 SEFPEYKDLVTKKF
+117 SVCPDYKDLVTKEY
-131 LAEYCSAETDEFVDA
+131 LAKYCSSETDEFVDA

-202 FDNLVTGINVDMVK
+202 FDNLVTGIKVDMVK

-236 FYGENTSNISTF
+236 FYGENTSNIDEFPSTRKAYF
-248 PTKKGDAG
+248 AG
-256 MSSDLT
+256 SSASLDGITLT
-262 GITFKASATEKIGAK
+262 GATHEIGELK
-277 LVSDAG
+277 SDAG

-304 SRSGEAAP
+304 SRSGKAAP
-312 GLTPLALIA
+312 GLTSLALIA

-333 SNGQGGY
+333 SNLQGGY

-362 RVAKDTWTN
+362 RVAKNTWTN

-424 FSTLKNTNLSQY
+424 FATLDNVDLTKY

-442 SLEDKLGAY
+442 SLEEKLGAY

-456 FDEITAGTIQDMEIV
+456 FDDITVGEIKAMEVVAAETAATKIKVVNENGTDITASLADGE
-471 VGDKNSSVK
+471 NNVK
-480 VKDKDGND
+480 GALQITNTHDG
-488 PTITI
+488 
-493 AAGNTYEFDGVLQVT
+493 
-508 SNDGTVDEYVV
+508 YVV
-519 AIPFNKLKVEDESG
+519 TVPFTKVVRENAENPG
-533 KNKYT
+533 AYKYT
-538 AYISNKA
+538 ATIS
-545 AIESVIKN
+545 VDGVQDLVDQ
-553 INNTIQDK
+553 INNNIQDK
-561 ITSVKTTATNKLAA
+561 ITSVKNTATNKLAA
-575 IDSKIISRLNKVVN
+575 IDTKIINRLNKVVN

-621 QAAATPVAANGNS
+621 LAAATPVAANGNS

-658 VQPLD
+658 VQPI
-663 GGKAT
+663 GAGKAT
-668 INDTDNN
+668 INDTDKN

-686 LVKFEKGLYRVIYQ
+686 LVKFEKGVYRVIYQ

>member
-43 LDAKL
+43 LDALLQEK
-48 DEQIQQLKD
+48 IQELNA
-57 LKTKVDGQGETIDKL
+57 LKTKVDGQGEKIDDLLSRVATAENKLNSIIWIVDYESELRAWALAQKDDQL
-72 LDRVAKAED
+72 LD
-81 KLEALVWIEDYKAEL
+81 
-96 EAWAQASQKDPEL
+96 
-109 IKYLVGLK
+109 YLYGLK
-117 SEFPEYKDLVTKKF
+117 SVCPDYEDLVTKQY
-131 LAEYCSAETDEFVDA
+131 LAQYCSADTKEFVDA
-146 IEDCINEKLAEYL
+146 IEACINKKIAEY
-159 DPNAPFS
+159 
-166 NVEEFCELVNQ
+166 CELPGLQSIKDFMDLVNM
-177 IPTFVKAAAQ
+177 IPDFVEAAAQ
-187 KLAELEGQDKLFQAR
+187 KLTELEGQDKLFQAR
-202 FDNLVTGINVDMVK
+202 FDNLVTGIKVDMVK

-236 FYGENTSNISTF
+236 FYGENTSNIDEFPSTRKAYF
-248 PTKKGDAG
+248 AG
-256 MSSDLT
+256 SSASLDGITLT
-262 GITFKASATEKIGAK
+262 GATHEIGELK
-277 LVSDAG
+277 SDAG

-304 SRSGEAAP
+304 SRSGKAAP
-312 GLTPLALIA
+312 GITPLALIA

-362 RVAKDTWTN
+362 RVAKNTWTN

-385 TIYKTFDGVVPQD
+385 TIYKSFDGSAPQD

-424 FSTLKNTNLSQY
+424 FATLDNVDLTKY

-442 SLEDKLGAY
+442 SLEDKFGAY
-451 IKNIT
+451 INNIT
-456 FDEITAGTIQDMEIV
+456 FDDITVGDIKAMEVIVAEAAANKIKVVDKNNVAVTWNNNVYEGEGVITIENTNNYVVTVPFTKVVREGTAG
-471 VGDKNSSVK
+471 S
-480 VKDKDGND
+480 
-488 PTITI
+488 
-493 AAGNTYEFDGVLQVT
+493 Y
-508 SNDGTVDEYVV
+508 
-519 AIPFNKLKVEDESG
+519 
-533 KNKYT
+533 KYT
-538 AYISNKA
+538 ATIS
-545 AIESVIKN
+545 VDGVQDLVDQ
-553 INNTIQDK
+553 INNTIQSK
-561 ITSVKTTATNKLAA
+561 ITSVKNTATSKLAA
-575 IDSKIISRLNKVVN
+575 IDTKIINRLNKVVN

-621 QAAATPVAANGNS
+621 LAAATPVAANGNS

-658 VQPLD
+658 VQTIQ

-668 INDTDNN
+668 INDTDKN

-686 LVKFEKGLYRVIYQ
+686 LVKFEKGVYRVIYQ

>member
-43 LDAKL
+43 LDALLQEK
-48 DEQIQQLKD
+48 IQELNA
-57 LKTKVDGQGETIDKL
+57 LKTKVDGQGEKIDDLLSRVSTAENKLNSLIWIVDYESELKAWALAQKDDQL
-72 LDRVAKAED
+72 LD
-81 KLEALVWIEDYKAEL
+81 
-96 EAWAQASQKDPEL
+96 
-109 IKYLVGLK
+109 YLYGLK
-117 SEFPEYKDLVTKKF
+117 SVCPNYEDLVTKQY
-131 LAEYCSAETDEFVDA
+131 LAQYCSADTEEFVDA
-146 IEDCINEKLAEYL
+146 IEDCINKKIAEYSEL
-159 DPNAPFS
+159 ENIQSIEDFMN
-166 NVEEFCELVNQ
+166 LVNK
-177 IPTFVKAAAQ
+177 IPSFVQMAIDELTKLEAQ
-187 KLAELEGQDKLFQAR
+187 DALFNAR

-236 FYGENTSNISTF
+236 FYGENTSNIDEF
-248 PTKKGDAG
+248 PSARKLYFAG
-256 MSSDLT
+256 SSASLDGITLT
-262 GITFKASATEKIGAK
+262 GATQEIGDLK
-277 LVSDAG
+277 SDAG

-290 PDTVDFSGYALDLV
+290 PDTVDFTGYALQLV
-304 SRSGEAAP
+304 SRSGKAAP
-312 GLTPLALIA
+312 GIKYLPLDA
-321 DNTPVTTRATGV
+321 DNTPVSTRATGE

-340 AARVEVKDPEA
+340 AARVEVEDPEA

-371 LRHNHTVDVKGLAE
+371 LRQNHTVDVKGLAE
-385 TIYKTFDGVVPQD
+385 TVYKTFEGVAPQD

-405 KHAVTGDYQIS
+405 KHSVTGDYQIS
-416 AFAFKPLG
+416 AFAFKPIG
-424 FSTLKNTNLSQY
+424 FATLDNVDLTQY

-451 IKNIT
+451 IKNIN
-456 FDEITAGTIQDMEIV
+456 FDQISAGTIKDMEIV
-471 VGDKNSSVK
+471 VVDTLWSDQINHIK
-480 VKDKDGND
+480 VLDVDGN
-488 PTITI
+488 
-493 AAGNTYEFDGVLQVT
+493 EVT
-508 SNDGTVDEYVV
+508 SPTFPITSDGALVV
-519 AIPFNKLKVEDESG
+519 THKDNSVTIPFNSLKRDVESTTPHTIY
-533 KNKYT
+533 KYT
-538 AYISNKA
+538 ATIKTSE
-545 AIESVIKN
+545 AIQTALDN
-553 INNTIQDK
+553 INSTIQDK
-561 ITSVKTTATNKLAA
+561 ITSVKATANNKLAA
-575 IDSKIISRLNKVVN
+575 IDTKIISRLNKVINGVN
-589 VFNDKFH
+589 NKFH

-606 FVGDDNGDLFRLSEV
+606 LVGDDNGDLFRLSEV

-634 AQLWFHPTSG
+634 AQLWFHPTTG

-658 VQPLD
+658 VQGLT

-668 INDTDNN
+668 IGDTGND

-686 LVKFEKGLYRVIYQ
+686 LVKFEKGVYRVIYQ

>member
-1 MKRKLT
+1 
-7 SILLMSALLVG
+7 MSALLVG

-43 LDAKL
+43 LDALLQEK
-48 DEQIQQLKD
+48 IQELND
-57 LKTKVDGQGETIDKL
+57 LRTKVDGQGEKIDDLLSRVATAENKLNSIIWIVDYESELRAWALAQKDDQL
-72 LDRVAKAED
+72 LD
-81 KLEALVWIEDYKAEL
+81 
-96 EAWAQASQKDPEL
+96 
-109 IKYLVGLK
+109 YLYGLK
-117 SEFPEYKDLVTKKF
+117 SVCPDYEDLVTKQY
-131 LAEYCSAETDEFVDA
+131 LAQYCSADTEEFVDA
-146 IEDCINEKLAEYL
+146 IEDCINKKIAEYCKL
-159 DPNAPFS
+159 PGLQS
-166 NVEEFCELVNQ
+166 VEDFMNLVNQ
-177 IPTFVKAAAQ
+177 IPTFVEAAAQ
-187 KLAELEGQDKLFQAR
+187 KLTELEGQDKLFQAR
-202 FDNLVTGINVDMVK
+202 FDNLVTGIKVDMVK

-236 FYGENTSNISTF
+236 FYGENTSNIDEFPSTRKAYF
-248 PTKKGDAG
+248 AG
-256 MSSDLT
+256 SSASLDGITLT
-262 GITFKASATEKIGAK
+262 GATHEIGELK
-277 LVSDAG
+277 SDAG

-304 SRSGEAAP
+304 SRSGKAAP
-312 GLTPLALIA
+312 GLTSLALIA

-362 RVAKDTWTN
+362 RVAKNTWTN

-385 TIYKTFDGVVPQD
+385 TIYKSFDGSAPQD

-424 FSTLKNTNLSQY
+424 FATLDNVDLTKY

-456 FDEITAGTIQDMEIV
+456 FDKITVGEIKAMEVVAAETAATKIKVVNENGTDITASLADGE
-471 VGDKNSSVK
+471 NNVK
-480 VKDKDGND
+480 GALQITNTHDG
-488 PTITI
+488 
-493 AAGNTYEFDGVLQVT
+493 
-508 SNDGTVDEYVV
+508 YVV
-519 AIPFNKLKVEDESG
+519 TVPFTKVVRENAENPG
-533 KNKYT
+533 AYKYT
-538 AYISNKA
+538 ATIS
-545 AIESVIKN
+545 VDGVQDLVDQ
-553 INNTIQDK
+553 INNNIQDK
-561 ITSVKTTATNKLAA
+561 ITSVKNTATNKLAA
-575 IDSKIISRLNKVVN
+575 IDTKIINRLNKVVN

-621 QAAATPVAANGNS
+621 LAAATPVAANGNS

-658 VQPLD
+658 VQTIQ

-668 INDTDNN
+668 INDTDKN

-686 LVKFEKGLYRVIYQ
+686 LVKFEKGVYRVIYQ

>member
-1 MKRKLT
+1 
-7 SILLMSALLVG
+7 MSALLVG

-48 DEQIQQLKD
+48 KEQIQQLED

-72 LDRVAKAED
+72 VDRVGKAED
-81 KLEALVWIEDYKAEL
+81 KLEALVWIENYKAEL
-96 EAWAQASQKDPEL
+96 EAWALAQKNDKL
-109 IKYLVGLK
+109 LDYLSGLK
-117 SEFPEYKDLVTKKF
+117 SVCPDYKDLVTKEY
-131 LAEYCSAETDEFVDA
+131 LAKYCSSETDEFVDA

-202 FDNLVTGINVDMVK
+202 FDNLVTGIKVDMVK

-236 FYGENTSNISTF
+236 FYGENTSNIDEFPSTRKAYF
-248 PTKKGDAG
+248 AG
-256 MSSDLT
+256 SSASLDGITLT
-262 GITFKASATEKIGAK
+262 GATHEIGELK
-277 LVSDAG
+277 SDAG

-304 SRSGEAAP
+304 SRSGKAAP

-321 DNTPVTTRATGV
+321 DNTPFTTRATGV

-362 RVAKDTWTN
+362 RVAKNTWTN

-424 FSTLKNTNLSQY
+424 FATLDNVDLTKY

-451 IKNIT
+451 IQNIT
-456 FDEITAGTIQDMEIV
+456 FDDITVGEIKAMEVVVAETPGTTNVSVVDKTDAGVTWT
-471 VGDKNSSVK
+471 
-480 VKDKDGND
+480 ND
-488 PTITI
+488 V
-493 AAGNTYEFDGVLQVT
+493 YEGEGAIKIEKTTD
-508 SNDGTVDEYVV
+508 NYVV
-519 AIPFNKLKVEDESG
+519 TVPFTKVVRENVG
-533 KNKYT
+533 GNYKYT
-538 AYISNKA
+538 ATI
-545 AIESVIKN
+545 VVDGVQDLVDQ

-561 ITSVKTTATNKLAA
+561 ITSVKNTATNKLAA
-575 IDSKIISRLNKVVN
+575 IDTKIISRLNKVVN

-621 QAAATPVAANGNS
+621 QAAATPVSRNGNT

-658 VQPLD
+658 VQTIQ

-668 INDTDNN
+668 INDTDKN

-686 LVKFEKGLYRVIYQ
+686 LVNFEKGVYRVIYQ

>member
-1 MKRKLT
+1 
-7 SILLMSALLVG
+7 MSALLVG

-31 DSVAENNAKVAG
+31 DSVAENNAKIAG
-43 LDAKL
+43 LDALLQEK
-48 DEQIQQLKD
+48 IQELND
-57 LKTKVDGQGETIDKL
+57 LRTKVDGQGEKIDDLLSRVATAENKLNSIIWIVDYESELRAWALAQKDDQL
-72 LDRVAKAED
+72 LD
-81 KLEALVWIEDYKAEL
+81 
-96 EAWAQASQKDPEL
+96 
-109 IKYLVGLK
+109 YLYGLK
-117 SEFPEYKDLVTKKF
+117 SVCPDYEDLVTKQY
-131 LAEYCSAETDEFVDA
+131 LAQYCSADTKEFVDA
-146 IEDCINEKLAEYL
+146 IEACINKKIAEY
-159 DPNAPFS
+159 
-166 NVEEFCELVNQ
+166 CELPGLQSIKDFMDLVNM
-177 IPTFVKAAAQ
+177 IPDFVEAAAQ
-187 KLAELEGQDKLFQAR
+187 KLTELEGQDKLFQAR
-202 FDNLVTGINVDMVK
+202 FDNLVTGIKVDMVK

-236 FYGENTSNISTF
+236 FYGENTSNIDEFPSTRKAYF
-248 PTKKGDAG
+248 AG
-256 MSSDLT
+256 SSASLDGITLT
-262 GITFKASATEKIGAK
+262 GATHEIGELK
-277 LVSDAG
+277 SDAG

-304 SRSGEAAP
+304 SRSGKAAP
-312 GLTPLALIA
+312 GLTSLALIA

-385 TIYKTFDGVVPQD
+385 TIYKSFDGSAPQD

-424 FSTLKNTNLSQY
+424 FATLDNVDLTKY

-456 FDEITAGTIQDMEIV
+456 FDKITVGDIKAMEVVVAESDANKIKVINEIGDEITLADGENNVTGALEIV
-471 VGDKNSSVK
+471 NA
-480 VKDKDGND
+480 N
-488 PTITI
+488 
-493 AAGNTYEFDGVLQVT
+493 N
-508 SNDGTVDEYVV
+508 YVV
-519 AIPFNKLKVEDESG
+519 TVPFTKVVREELSTG
-533 KNKYT
+533 VYKYT
-538 AYISNKA
+538 ATIS
-545 AIESVIKN
+545 VDGVQDLVDQ

-561 ITSVKTTATNKLAA
+561 IESVKNTATSKLAA
-575 IDSKIISRLNKVVN
+575 IDTKIINRLNKVVN

-621 QAAATPVAANGNS
+621 LAAATPVAANGNS

-658 VQPLD
+658 VQTIQ

-668 INDTDNN
+668 INDTDKN

-686 LVKFEKGLYRVIYQ
+686 LVKFEKGVYRVIYQ

>member
-43 LDAKL
+43 LDALLQEK
-48 DEQIQQLKD
+48 IQELNA
-57 LKTKVDGQGETIDKL
+57 LKTKVDGQGEKIDDLLSRVTTAENKL
-72 LDRVAKAED
+72 NSII
-81 KLEALVWIEDYKAEL
+81 WIVDYESEL
-96 EAWAQASQKDPEL
+96 KAWALAQKDDQL
-109 IKYLVGLK
+109 LTYLYGLK
-117 SEFPEYKDLVTKKF
+117 SVCPDYEDLVTKQY
-131 LAEYCSAETDEFVDA
+131 LAQYCSADTKEFVDA
-146 IEDCINEKLAEYL
+146 IEACINKKIAEY
-159 DPNAPFS
+159 
-166 NVEEFCELVNQ
+166 CELPGLQSIKDFMDLVNM
-177 IPTFVKAAAQ
+177 IPDFVEAAAQ
-187 KLAELEGQDKLFQAR
+187 KLTELEGQDKLFQER
-202 FDNLVTGINVDMVK
+202 FDNLVTGIKVDMVK

-236 FYGENTSNISTF
+236 FYGENTSNIDEF
-248 PTKKGDAG
+248 PSARKAYFAG
-256 MSSDLT
+256 SSASLDGITLT
-262 GITFKASATEKIGAK
+262 GATQEIGELK
-277 LVSDAG
+277 SDAG

-304 SRSGEAAP
+304 SRSGKAAP

-362 RVAKDTWTN
+362 RVAKNTWTN
-371 LRHNHTVDVKGLAE
+371 LRQNHTVDVKGLAE

-405 KHAVTGDYQIS
+405 KHAVTSDYQIS
-416 AFAFKPLG
+416 AFAFKPIG
-424 FSTLKNTNLSQY
+424 FATLDNVDLTKY

-451 IKNIT
+451 IQNIT
-456 FDEITAGTIQDMEIV
+456 FDDIT
-471 VGDKNSSVK
+471 VGDIKAMEVVVAETPGTTNVSV
-480 VKDKDGND
+480 VDKTDAGVTWTND
-488 PTITI
+488 VYEGEGAIKI
-493 AAGNTYEFDGVLQVT
+493 ENT
-508 SNDGTVDEYVV
+508 NDNYVV
-519 AIPFNKLKVEDESG
+519 TVPFTKVVRENVG
-533 KNKYT
+533 GNYKYT
-538 AYISNKA
+538 ATI
-545 AIESVIKN
+545 VVDGVQDLVDQ

-561 ITSVKTTATNKLAA
+561 ITSVKNTATNKLAA
-575 IDSKIISRLNKVVN
+575 IDTKIINRLNKVVN

-621 QAAATPVAANGNS
+621 LAAATPVAANGNS

-658 VQPLD
+658 VQTIQ

-668 INDTDNN
+668 INDTDKN

-686 LVKFEKGLYRVIYQ
+686 LVKFEKGVYRVIYQ

>member
-43 LDAKL
+43 LDALLQEK
-48 DEQIQQLKD
+48 IQELND
-57 LKTKVDGQGETIDKL
+57 LRTKVDGQGEKIDDLLSRVATAENKLNSIIWIVDYESELRAWALAQKDDQL
-72 LDRVAKAED
+72 LD
-81 KLEALVWIEDYKAEL
+81 
-96 EAWAQASQKDPEL
+96 
-109 IKYLVGLK
+109 YLYGLK
-117 SEFPEYKDLVTKKF
+117 SVCPDFEDLVTKQY
-131 LAEYCSAETDEFVDA
+131 LAQYCSADTKEFVDA
-146 IEDCINEKLAEYL
+146 IEACINKKIAEY
-159 DPNAPFS
+159 
-166 NVEEFCELVNQ
+166 CELPGLQSIKDFMDLVNM
-177 IPTFVKAAAQ
+177 IPDFVEAAAQ
-187 KLAELEGQDKLFQAR
+187 KLTELEGQDKLFQAR
-202 FDNLVTGINVDMVK
+202 FDNLVTGIKVDMVK

-236 FYGENTSNISTF
+236 FYGENTSNIDEF
-248 PTKKGDAG
+248 PSARKAYFAG
-256 MSSDLT
+256 SSASLDGITLT
-262 GITFKASATEKIGAK
+262 GATHEIGELK
-277 LVSDAG
+277 SDAG

-304 SRSGEAAP
+304 SRSGKAAP
-312 GLTPLALIA
+312 GITPLALIA

-362 RVAKDTWTN
+362 RVAKNTWTN

-385 TIYKTFDGVVPQD
+385 TIYKSFDGSAPQD

-424 FSTLKNTNLSQY
+424 FATLDNVDLTKY

-442 SLEDKLGAY
+442 SLEDKFGAY
-451 IKNIT
+451 INNIT

-480 VKDKDGND
+480 VKDKDGEEKTGLN
-488 PTITI
+488 
-493 AAGNTYEFDGVLQVT
+493 AGNTYEFDGALEVT
-508 SNDGTVDEYVV
+508 SKDGTSAEYVV

-561 ITSVKTTATNKLAA
+561 IASVKTTATNKLAA
-575 IDSKIISRLNKVVN
+575 IDTKIINRLNKVVN

-621 QAAATPVAANGNS
+621 LAAATPVAANGNS

-658 VQPLD
+658 VQTIQ

-668 INDTDNN
+668 INDTDKN

-686 LVKFEKGLYRVIYQ
+686 LVKFEKGVYRVIYQ

>member
-1 MKRKLT
+1 
-7 SILLMSALLVG
+7 MSALLVG

-43 LDAKL
+43 LDALLQQK
-48 DEQIQQLKD
+48 IQELND
-57 LKTKVDGQGETIDKL
+57 LKTKVDGQGEKIDDL
-72 LDRVAKAED
+72 LSRVATAED
-81 KLEALVWIEDYKAEL
+81 KLNSIIWIVDYESEL
-96 EAWAQASQKDPEL
+96 RAWALAQKDDQL
-109 IKYLVGLK
+109 LDYLYGLK
-117 SEFPEYKDLVTKKF
+117 SVCPDYEDLVTKQY
-131 LAEYCSAETDEFVDA
+131 LAQYCSADTEEFVDA
-146 IEDCINEKLAEYL
+146 IEDCINKKIAEYCKL
-159 DPNAPFS
+159 EGLQS
-166 NVEEFCELVNQ
+166 VEDFMNLVNK
-177 IPTFVKAAAQ
+177 IPEFVEVAVQ
-187 KLAELEGQDKLFQAR
+187 KLTELEGQDKLFQAR
-202 FDNLVTGINVDMVK
+202 FDNLVTGIKVDMVK

-236 FYGENTSNISTF
+236 FYGENTSNIDEF
-248 PTKKGDAG
+248 PSARKAYFAG
-256 MSSDLT
+256 SSASLDGITLT
-262 GITFKASATEKIGAK
+262 GATQEIGELK
-277 LVSDAG
+277 SDAG

-362 RVAKDTWTN
+362 RVAKNTWTN

-405 KHAVTGDYQIS
+405 KHAVTSDYQIS
-416 AFAFKPLG
+416 AFAFKPIG
-424 FSTLKNTNLSQY
+424 FATLDNVDLTKY

-442 SLEDKLGAY
+442 SLEEKLGAY
-451 IKNIT
+451 IQNIN
-456 FDEITAGTIQDMEIV
+456 FDQISAGTIKDMEIV
-471 VGDKNSSVK
+471 VVDTVTTNTNKRVVIVDTNGNEVSPTPSFPYEQDGGLAITDASGHYSV
-480 VKDKDGND
+480 V
-488 PTITI
+488 
-493 AAGNTYEFDGVLQVT
+493 
-508 SNDGTVDEYVV
+508 
-519 AIPFNKLKVEDESG
+519 IPFNTLKRDDKGTVAAGGAHAGCQIWE
-533 KNKYT
+533 YT
-538 AYISNKA
+538 AIIKTSD
-545 AIESVIKN
+545 AITTALQN

-561 ITSVKTTATNKLAA
+561 ITSVKTTANNKLAA
-575 IDSKIISRLNKVVN
+575 IDTKIINRLNKVVN

-606 FVGDDNGDLFRLSEV
+606 LVGDDNGDLFRLSEV
-621 QAAATPVAANGNS
+621 LAAATPVAANGNS

-658 VQPLD
+658 VQTIK

-668 INDTDNN
+668 INDTDKN

-686 LVKFEKGLYRVIYQ
+686 LVKFEKGVYRVIYQ

>member
-1 MKRKLT
+1 
-7 SILLMSALLVG
+7 MSALLVG

-31 DSVAENNAKVAG
+31 DSVAENNAKLAG
-43 LDAKL
+43 LDALLQEK
-48 DEQIQQLKD
+48 IQELND
-57 LKTKVDGQGETIDKL
+57 LKTKVDGQGEKIDDL
-72 LDRVAKAED
+72 LSRVATAED
-81 KLEALVWIEDYKAEL
+81 KLNSLIWIVDYESEL
-96 EAWAQASQKDPEL
+96 RAWALAQKDDQL
-109 IKYLVGLK
+109 LDYLYGLK
-117 SEFPEYKDLVTKKF
+117 SVCPDYEDLVTKQY
-131 LAEYCSAETDEFVDA
+131 LAQYCSADTEEFVDA
-146 IEDCINEKLAEYL
+146 IEDCINKKIAEYCKL
-159 DPNAPFS
+159 EGLQS
-166 NVEEFCELVNQ
+166 VEDFMNLVNK
-177 IPTFVKAAAQ
+177 IPEFVEVAVQ
-187 KLAELEGQDKLFQAR
+187 KLTELEGQDALFNAR
-202 FDNLVTGINVDMVK
+202 FANLVTGIKVDMVK

-236 FYGENTSNISTF
+236 FYGENTSNIDEFPSTRKAYF
-248 PTKKGDAG
+248 AG
-256 MSSDLT
+256 SSASLDGITLT
-262 GITFKASATEKIGAK
+262 GATQEIGELK
-277 LVSDAG
+277 SDAG

-290 PDTVDFSGYALDLV
+290 PDTVDFSGYALQIV
-304 SRSGEAAP
+304 SRSSKNPIP
-312 GLTPLALIA
+312 GIKYLPLEP
-321 DNTPVTTRATGV
+321 DNSPVTTRATGV
-333 SNGQGGY
+333 SNGMGGY
-340 AARVEVKDPEA
+340 AARVEVEDPEA

-385 TIYKTFDGVVPQD
+385 TVYQTFDGLTSKEL
-398 YYAVRSD
+398 YGLRAD
-405 KHAVTGDYQIS
+405 KHNVTGEYQLS
-416 AFAFKPLG
+416 AFAFKPIG
-424 FSTLKNTNLSQY
+424 FATLDNVDLTKY

-442 SLEDKLGAY
+442 SLEDKFGAY
-451 IKNIT
+451 INNIT
-456 FDEITAGTIQDMEIV
+456 FDKITAGTIQDMEIV
-471 VGDKNSSVK
+471 VGDKNSSVQ
-480 VKDKDGND
+480 VKDKDKNTV
-488 PTITI
+488 PVN
-493 AAGNTYEFDGVLQVT
+493 AGHTYEFDGALEVT
-508 SNDGTVDEYVV
+508 SNDGASAEYVV

-533 KNKYT
+533 KKKYT

-545 AIESVIKN
+545 AIESVIEN

-575 IDSKIISRLNKVVN
+575 IDTKIINRLNKVVN

-621 QAAATPVAANGNS
+621 LAAATPVAANGNS

-658 VQPLD
+658 VQTIQ

-668 INDTDNN
+668 INGTDKN

-686 LVKFEKGLYRVIYQ
+686 LVKFEKGVYRVIYQ

>member
-43 LDAKL
+43 LDALLQEK
-48 DEQIQQLKD
+48 IQELNA
-57 LKTKVDGQGETIDKL
+57 LKTKVDGQGEKIDDL
-72 LDRVAKAED
+72 LSRVATAEN
-81 KLEALVWIEDYKAEL
+81 KLQSLIWIIDYQAEL
-96 EAWAQASQKDPEL
+96 EAWASAQRDDKLLD
-109 IKYLVGLK
+109 YLYGLK
-117 SEFPEYKDLVTKKF
+117 SVCPDYKDLVTKQY
-131 LAEYCSAETDEFVDA
+131 LAQYCSADTEEFVDA
-146 IEDCINEKLAEYL
+146 IEDCINKKIAEY
-159 DPNAPFS
+159 
-166 NVEEFCELVNQ
+166 CELPGLQSVKDFMDLVNM
-177 IPTFVKAAAQ
+177 IPDFVEAAAQ
-187 KLAELEGQDKLFQAR
+187 KLTELEGQDKLFQAR
-202 FDNLVTGINVDMVK
+202 FDNLVTGIKVDMVK

-236 FYGENTSNISTF
+236 FYGENTSNIDEFPSTRKAYF
-248 PTKKGDAG
+248 AG
-256 MSSDLT
+256 SSASLDGITLT
-262 GITFKASATEKIGAK
+262 GATHEIGELK
-277 LVSDAG
+277 SDAG

-304 SRSGEAAP
+304 SRSGKAAP
-312 GLTPLALIA
+312 GLTSLALIA

-362 RVAKDTWTN
+362 RVAKNTWTN

-385 TIYKTFDGVVPQD
+385 TIYKSFDGSAPQD

-424 FSTLKNTNLSQY
+424 FATLDNVDLTKY

-456 FDEITAGTIQDMEIV
+456 FDDITVGDIKAMEVVVAEMAAAIPIKVVNENGTDITASLADGE
-471 VGDKNSSVK
+471 NNVK
-480 VKDKDGND
+480 GALQITNTHDG
-488 PTITI
+488 
-493 AAGNTYEFDGVLQVT
+493 
-508 SNDGTVDEYVV
+508 YVV
-519 AIPFNKLKVEDESG
+519 TVPFTKVVRENAENPG
-533 KNKYT
+533 AYKYT
-538 AYISNKA
+538 ATIS
-545 AIESVIKN
+545 VDGVQDLVDQ
-553 INNTIQDK
+553 INNNIQDK
-561 ITSVKTTATNKLAA
+561 ITSVKNTATNKLAA
-575 IDSKIISRLNKVVN
+575 IDTKIINRLNKVVN

-621 QAAATPVAANGNS
+621 LAAATPVAANGNS

-658 VQPLD
+658 VQTIQ

-668 INDTDNN
+668 INDTDKN

-686 LVKFEKGLYRVIYQ
+686 LVKFEKGVYRVIYQ

>member
-1 MKRKLT
+1 
-7 SILLMSALLVG
+7 MSALLVG

-43 LDAKL
+43 LDALLQEK
-48 DEQIQQLKD
+48 IQELND
-57 LKTKVDGQGETIDKL
+57 LRTKVDGQGEKIDDLLSRVATAENKLNSIIWIVDYESELRAWALAQKDDQL
-72 LDRVAKAED
+72 LD
-81 KLEALVWIEDYKAEL
+81 
-96 EAWAQASQKDPEL
+96 
-109 IKYLVGLK
+109 YLYGLK
-117 SEFPEYKDLVTKKF
+117 SVCPDYEDLVTKQY
-131 LAEYCSAETDEFVDA
+131 LAQYCSADTKEFVDA
-146 IEDCINEKLAEYL
+146 IEACINKKIAEY
-159 DPNAPFS
+159 
-166 NVEEFCELVNQ
+166 CELPGLQSIKDFMDLVNM
-177 IPTFVKAAAQ
+177 IPDFVEAAAQ
-187 KLAELEGQDKLFQAR
+187 KLTELEGQDKLFQAR
-202 FDNLVTGINVDMVK
+202 FDNLVTGIKVDMVK

-236 FYGENTSNISTF
+236 FYGENTSNIDEFPSTRKAYF
-248 PTKKGDAG
+248 AG
-256 MSSDLT
+256 SSASLDGITLT
-262 GITFKASATEKIGAK
+262 GATHEIGELK
-277 LVSDAG
+277 SDAG

-304 SRSGEAAP
+304 SRSGKAAP
-312 GLTPLALIA
+312 GITPLALIA

-362 RVAKDTWTN
+362 RVAKNTWTN

-385 TIYKTFDGVVPQD
+385 TIYKSFDGSAPQD

-424 FSTLKNTNLSQY
+424 FATLDNVDLTKY

-442 SLEDKLGAY
+442 SLEKKLGAY
-451 IKNIT
+451 IQNIT

-480 VKDKDGND
+480 VMDKDEEEKTGL
-488 PTITI
+488 T
-493 AAGNTYEFDGVLQVT
+493 AGTTYEFDGVLEVT
-508 SNDGTVDEYVV
+508 SHNGGNPEYVV
-519 AIPFNKLKVEDESG
+519 AIPFNKLKVENDG
-533 KNKYT
+533 ANKKYT

-575 IDSKIISRLNKVVN
+575 IDTKIINRLNKVVN

-621 QAAATPVAANGNS
+621 LAAATPVAANGNS

-658 VQPLD
+658 VQTIQ

-668 INDTDNN
+668 INDTDKN

-686 LVKFEKGLYRVIYQ
+686 LVKFEKGVYRVIYQ

>member
-1 MKRKLT
+1 
-7 SILLMSALLVG
+7 MSALLVG

-43 LDAKL
+43 LDALLQEK
-48 DEQIQQLKD
+48 IQELND
-57 LKTKVDGQGETIDKL
+57 LRTKVDGQGEKIDDL
-72 LDRVAKAED
+72 LNRVHDAED
-81 KLEALVWIEDYKAEL
+81 KLNAVIWIIDYESEL
-96 EAWAQASQKDPEL
+96 RAWALAQKDDQL
-109 IKYLVGLK
+109 LDYLYGLK
-117 SEFPEYKDLVTKKF
+117 SVCPDYEDLVTKQY
-131 LAEYCSAETDEFVDA
+131 LAQYCSADTEEFVDA
-146 IEDCINEKLAEYL
+146 IEDCINKKIAEYCKL
-159 DPNAPFS
+159 EGLQSIEDFMN
-166 NVEEFCELVNQ
+166 LVNQ
-177 IPTFVKAAAQ
+177 IPTFVQTAKQ
-187 KLAELEGQDKLFQAR
+187 KLAELEGQDALFNAR
-202 FDNLVTGINVDMVK
+202 FDNLVTGIKVDMVK

-236 FYGENTSNISTF
+236 FYGENTSNIDEFPSTRKAYF
-248 PTKKGDAG
+248 AG
-256 MSSDLT
+256 SSASLDGITLT
-262 GITFKASATEKIGAK
+262 GATHEIGELK
-277 LVSDAG
+277 SDAG

-304 SRSGEAAP
+304 SRSGKAAP

-385 TIYKTFDGVVPQD
+385 TIYKSFDGSAPQD

-424 FSTLKNTNLSQY
+424 FATLDNVDLTKY

-456 FDEITAGTIQDMEIV
+456 FDDITVGDIKAMEVVAAETAATKIKVVNENGTDITASLADGENNVKGALQITDQYTDYVFTVPFTKV
-471 VGDKNSSVK
+471 VREEV
-480 VKDKDGND
+480 
-488 PTITI
+488 T
-493 AAGNTYEFDGVLQVT
+493 AGSGV
-508 SNDGTVDEYVV
+508 Y
-519 AIPFNKLKVEDESG
+519 
-533 KNKYT
+533 KYT
-538 AYISNKA
+538 ATIS
-545 AIESVIKN
+545 VDGVQDLVDQ

-561 ITSVKTTATNKLAA
+561 ITSVKNTATNKLAA
-575 IDSKIISRLNKVVN
+575 IDTKIINRLNKVVN

-621 QAAATPVAANGNS
+621 LAAATPVAANGNS

-658 VQPLD
+658 VQTIQ

-668 INDTDNN
+668 INDTDMK
-675 NITFNGKDNAL
+675 NITFNVKDNAL
-686 LVKFEKGLYRVIYQ
+686 LVKFEKGVYRVIYQ

>member
-1 MKRKLT
+1 
-7 SILLMSALLVG
+7 MSALLVG

-43 LDAKL
+43 LDALLQEK
-48 DEQIQQLKD
+48 IQELNA
-57 LKTKVDGQGETIDKL
+57 LKTKVDGQGEKIDDLLSRVATAENKLNSIIWIVDYESELRAWALAQKDDQL
-72 LDRVAKAED
+72 LD
-81 KLEALVWIEDYKAEL
+81 
-96 EAWAQASQKDPEL
+96 
-109 IKYLVGLK
+109 YLYGLK
-117 SEFPEYKDLVTKKF
+117 SVCPDYEDLVTKQY
-131 LAEYCSAETDEFVDA
+131 LAQYCSADTKEFVDA
-146 IEDCINEKLAEYL
+146 IEACINKKIAEY
-159 DPNAPFS
+159 
-166 NVEEFCELVNQ
+166 CELPGLQSIKDFMDLVNM
-177 IPTFVKAAAQ
+177 IPDFVEAAAQ
-187 KLAELEGQDKLFQAR
+187 KLTELEGQDKLFQAR
-202 FDNLVTGINVDMVK
+202 FDNLVTGIKVDMVK

-236 FYGENTSNISTF
+236 FYGENTSNIDEFPSTRKAYF
-248 PTKKGDAG
+248 AG
-256 MSSDLT
+256 SSASLDGITLT
-262 GITFKASATEKIGAK
+262 GATHEIGELK
-277 LVSDAG
+277 SDAG

-304 SRSGEAAP
+304 SRSGKAAP
-312 GLTPLALIA
+312 GITPLALIA

-362 RVAKDTWTN
+362 RVAKNTWTN

-385 TIYKTFDGVVPQD
+385 TIYKSFDGSAPQD

-405 KHAVTGDYQIS
+405 KHAVTSDYQIS

-424 FSTLKNTNLSQY
+424 FATLDNVDLTKY

-442 SLEDKLGAY
+442 YLEDKFGAY
-451 IKNIT
+451 INNIT
-456 FDEITAGTIQDMEIV
+456 FGDITVGEIKAMDVVVVETSATKTVTVLDE
-471 VGDKNSSVK
+471 N
-480 VKDKDGND
+480 GNAIS
-488 PTITI
+488 PAP
-493 AAGNTYEFDGVLQVT
+493 AAGAELNQKGVLKLENGNNVVT
-508 SNDGTVDEYVV
+508 V
-519 AIPFNKLKVEDESG
+519 PFNKLVVEDESG
-533 KNKYT
+533 KLKYT
-538 AYISNKA
+538 ASVLFDGVAELEKQINTAISNQ
-545 AIESVIKN
+545 
-553 INNTIQDK
+553 IQ
-561 ITSVKTTATNKLAA
+561 SVKDAATSKLAA

-621 QAAATPVAANGNS
+621 QATATPVAANGNS

-658 VQPLD
+658 VQPI
-663 GGKAT
+663 GAGKAT
-668 INDTDNN
+668 INDTDKN

-686 LVKFEKGLYRVIYQ
+686 LVKFEKGVYRVIYQ

>member
-1 MKRKLT
+1 
-7 SILLMSALLVG
+7 MSALLVG

-43 LDAKL
+43 LDALLQEK
-48 DEQIQQLKD
+48 IQELND
-57 LKTKVDGQGETIDKL
+57 LRTKVDGQGEKIDDLLSRVATAENKLNSIIWIVDYESELRAWALAQKDDQL
-72 LDRVAKAED
+72 LD
-81 KLEALVWIEDYKAEL
+81 
-96 EAWAQASQKDPEL
+96 
-109 IKYLVGLK
+109 YLYGLK
-117 SEFPEYKDLVTKKF
+117 SVCPDYEDLVTKQY
-131 LAEYCSAETDEFVDA
+131 LAQYCSADTKEFVDA
-146 IEDCINEKLAEYL
+146 IEACINKKIAEY
-159 DPNAPFS
+159 
-166 NVEEFCELVNQ
+166 CELPGLQSIKDFMDLVNM
-177 IPTFVKAAAQ
+177 IPDFVEAAAQ
-187 KLAELEGQDKLFQAR
+187 KLTELEGQDKLFQAR
-202 FDNLVTGINVDMVK
+202 FDNLVTGIKVDMVK

-236 FYGENTSNISTF
+236 FYGENTSNIDEFPSTRKAYF
-248 PTKKGDAG
+248 AG
-256 MSSDLT
+256 SSASLDGITLT
-262 GITFKASATEKIGAK
+262 GATHEIGELK
-277 LVSDAG
+277 SDAG

-304 SRSGEAAP
+304 SRSGKAAP
-312 GLTPLALIA
+312 GLTSLALIA

-362 RVAKDTWTN
+362 RVAKNTWTN

-424 FSTLKNTNLSQY
+424 FATLDNVDLTKY

-456 FDEITAGTIQDMEIV
+456 FDDITVGDIKAMEVIVAENGTTNVTVVGEDGNPITLVDGENNVKGALKITNGTGGYVVTVPFTKVVREVASGVYTYTATIV
-471 VGDKNSSVK
+471 V
-480 VKDKDGND
+480 
-488 PTITI
+488 
-493 AAGNTYEFDGVLQVT
+493 DGVQDL
-508 SNDGTVDEYVV
+508 VDQ
-519 AIPFNKLKVEDESG
+519 
-533 KNKYT
+533 
-538 AYISNKA
+538 
-545 AIESVIKN
+545 

-561 ITSVKTTATNKLAA
+561 ITSVKNTATNKLAA
-575 IDSKIISRLNKVVN
+575 IDTKIINRLNKVVN

-621 QAAATPVAANGNS
+621 LAAATPVAANGNS

-658 VQPLD
+658 VQTIQ

-668 INDTDNN
+668 INDTDKN

-686 LVKFEKGLYRVIYQ
+686 LVKFEKGVYRVIYQ

>member
-48 DEQIQQLKD
+48 KEQIEQLKD
-57 LKTKVDGQGETIDKL
+57 LKTKVDGQGEKIDNL

-81 KLEALVWIEDYKAEL
+81 KLAALVWIEDYEAEL
-96 EAWAQASQKDPEL
+96 TAWAQAQKNDPEL
-109 IKYLVGLK
+109 VNYLVGLK
-117 SEFPEYKDLVTKKF
+117 SEFPDYRDLVTKQY
-131 LAEYCSAETDEFVDA
+131 LAQYCSAETDEFVDA
-146 IEDCINEKLAEYL
+146 IEDCINKKLAEYL
-159 DPNAPFS
+159 DPNAVPFS
-166 NVEEFCELVNQ
+166 TVEEFCELVNQ

-202 FDNLVTGINVDMVK
+202 FDNLVTGIKVDMVK

-236 FYGENTSNISTF
+236 FYGENTSNIDEFPSTRKAYF
-248 PTKKGDAG
+248 AG
-256 MSSDLT
+256 SSASLDGITLT
-262 GITFKASATEKIGAK
+262 GATHEIGELK
-277 LVSDAG
+277 SDAG

-304 SRSGEAAP
+304 SRSGKAAP
-312 GLTPLALIA
+312 GITPLALIA

-362 RVAKDTWTN
+362 RVAKNTWTN

-385 TIYKTFDGVVPQD
+385 TIYKSFDGSAPQD

-424 FSTLKNTNLSQY
+424 FATLDNVDLTKY

-456 FDEITAGTIQDMEIV
+456 FDDIT
-471 VGDKNSSVK
+471 VGDIKAMEVIVAEGTTNLIKVVDKNDRTV
-480 VKDKDGND
+480 
-488 PTITI
+488 
-493 AAGNTYEFDGVLQVT
+493 AWAGDVYEGEGVLKIENT
-508 SNDGTVDEYVV
+508 HDHYVV
-519 AIPFNKLKVEDESG
+519 TVPFTKVVREEATPG
-533 KNKYT
+533 TPNVYKYT
-538 AYISNKA
+538 ATISVDGVQDLVRQINSTIQGK
-545 AIESVIKN
+545 IESVKN
-553 INNTIQDK
+553 
-561 ITSVKTTATNKLAA
+561 TATSKLAA
-575 IDSKIISRLNKVVN
+575 IDTKIINRLNKVVN

-621 QAAATPVAANGNS
+621 LAAATPVAANGNS

-658 VQPLD
+658 VQTIQ

-668 INDTDNN
+668 INDTDKN

-686 LVKFEKGLYRVIYQ
+686 LVKFEKGVYRVIYQ

>member
-1 MKRKLT
+1 
-7 SILLMSALLVG
+7 MSALLVG

-43 LDAKL
+43 LDALLQEK
-48 DEQIQQLKD
+48 IQELND
-57 LKTKVDGQGETIDKL
+57 LRTKVDGQGEKIDDLLSRVATAENKLNSIIWIVDYESELRAWALAQKDDQL
-72 LDRVAKAED
+72 LD
-81 KLEALVWIEDYKAEL
+81 
-96 EAWAQASQKDPEL
+96 
-109 IKYLVGLK
+109 YLYGLK
-117 SEFPEYKDLVTKKF
+117 SVCPDYEDLVTKQY
-131 LAEYCSAETDEFVDA
+131 LAQYCSADTKEFVDA
-146 IEDCINEKLAEYL
+146 IEACINKKIAEY
-159 DPNAPFS
+159 
-166 NVEEFCELVNQ
+166 CELPGLQSIKDFMDLVNM
-177 IPTFVKAAAQ
+177 IPDFVEAAAQ
-187 KLAELEGQDKLFQAR
+187 KLTELEGQDKLFQAR
-202 FDNLVTGINVDMVK
+202 FDNLVTGIKVDMVK

-236 FYGENTSNISTF
+236 FYGENTSNIDEFPSTRKAYF
-248 PTKKGDAG
+248 AG
-256 MSSDLT
+256 SSASLDGITLT
-262 GITFKASATEKIGAK
+262 GATHEIGELK
-277 LVSDAG
+277 SDAG

-304 SRSGEAAP
+304 SRSGKAAP
-312 GLTPLALIA
+312 GLTSLALIA

-385 TIYKTFDGVVPQD
+385 TIYKSFDGSAPQD

-424 FSTLKNTNLSQY
+424 FATLDNVDLTKY

-456 FDEITAGTIQDMEIV
+456 FDKITVGDIKAMEVVVAESDANKIKVINEIGDEITLADGENNVTGALEIV
-471 VGDKNSSVK
+471 NA
-480 VKDKDGND
+480 N
-488 PTITI
+488 
-493 AAGNTYEFDGVLQVT
+493 N
-508 SNDGTVDEYVV
+508 YVV
-519 AIPFNKLKVEDESG
+519 TVPFTKVVREELSTG
-533 KNKYT
+533 VYKYT
-538 AYISNKA
+538 ATIS
-545 AIESVIKN
+545 VDGVQDLVDQ

-561 ITSVKTTATNKLAA
+561 IESVKNTATSKLAA
-575 IDSKIISRLNKVVN
+575 IDTKIINRLNKVVN

-621 QAAATPVAANGNS
+621 LAAATPVAANGNS

-658 VQPLD
+658 VQTIQ

-668 INDTDNN
+668 INDTDKN

-686 LVKFEKGLYRVIYQ
+686 LVKFEKGVYRVIYQ

>member
-43 LDAKL
+43 LDALLQEK
-48 DEQIQQLKD
+48 IQELNA
-57 LKTKVDGQGETIDKL
+57 LKTKVDGQGEKIDDL
-72 LDRVAKAED
+72 LSRVSSAED
-81 KLEALVWIEDYKAEL
+81 KLNSIIWIVDYESEL
-96 EAWAQASQKDPEL
+96 KAWALAQKDEKL
-109 IKYLVGLK
+109 LDYLYGLK
-117 SEFPEYKDLVTKKF
+117 SVCPDYEDLVTKQY
-131 LAEYCSAETDEFVDA
+131 LAQYCSADTEEFVDA
-146 IEDCINEKLAEYL
+146 IEDCINKKIAEY
-159 DPNAPFS
+159 
-166 NVEEFCELVNQ
+166 CELEGLQSIEDFMDLVNE
-177 IPTFVKAAAQ
+177 IPTFVEAAAQ

-202 FDNLVTGINVDMVK
+202 FDNLVTGIKVDMVK

-236 FYGENTSNISTF
+236 FYGENTSNIDEF
-248 PTKKGDAG
+248 PSARKAYFAG
-256 MSSDLT
+256 SSASLDGITLT
-262 GITFKASATEKIGAK
+262 GATQEIGELK
-277 LVSDAG
+277 SDAG

-362 RVAKDTWTN
+362 RVAKNTWTN

-405 KHAVTGDYQIS
+405 NHAVTGDYQIS

-424 FSTLKNTNLSQY
+424 FATLDNVDLTKY

-456 FDEITAGTIQDMEIV
+456 FDKITAGTIQDMEIV

-508 SNDGTVDEYVV
+508 SNYGTVDEYVV

-575 IDSKIISRLNKVVN
+575 IDTKIINRLNKVVN

-621 QAAATPVAANGNS
+621 LAAATPVAANGNS

-658 VQPLD
+658 VQTIK

-668 INDTDNN
+668 INDTDKN

-686 LVKFEKGLYRVIYQ
+686 LVKFEKGVYRVIYQ

>member
-1 MKRKLT
+1 
-7 SILLMSALLVG
+7 MSALLVG

-48 DEQIQQLKD
+48 KEQIEQLKD
-57 LKTKVDGQGETIDKL
+57 LKTKVDGQGEKIDNL

-81 KLEALVWIEDYKAEL
+81 KLAALVWIEDYEAEL
-96 EAWAQASQKDPEL
+96 TAWAQAQKNDPEL
-109 IKYLVGLK
+109 VNYLVGLK
-117 SEFPEYKDLVTKKF
+117 SEFPDYRDLVTKQY
-131 LAEYCSAETDEFVDA
+131 LAQYCSAETDEFVDA
-146 IEDCINEKLAEYL
+146 IEDCINKKLAEYL
-159 DPNAPFS
+159 DPNAVPFS
-166 NVEEFCELVNQ
+166 TVEEFCELVNQ

-202 FDNLVTGINVDMVK
+202 FDNLVTGIKVDMVK

-236 FYGENTSNISTF
+236 FYGENTSNIDEFPSTRKAYF
-248 PTKKGDAG
+248 AG
-256 MSSDLT
+256 SSASLDGITLT
-262 GITFKASATEKIGAK
+262 GATHEIGELK
-277 LVSDAG
+277 SDAG

-304 SRSGEAAP
+304 SRSGKAAP
-312 GLTPLALIA
+312 GLTSLALIA

-362 RVAKDTWTN
+362 RVAKNTWTN

-405 KHAVTGDYQIS
+405 KHAVTSDYQIS

-424 FSTLKNTNLSQY
+424 FATLDNVDLTKY

-442 SLEDKLGAY
+442 SLEKKLGAY
-451 IKNIT
+451 INNIT
-456 FDEITAGTIQDMEIV
+456 FDKITAGTIQDMEIV

-493 AAGNTYEFDGVLQVT
+493 AAGNTYEFDGVLEVT
-508 SNDGTVDEYVV
+508 SKNGSTEEYVV

-561 ITSVKTTATNKLAA
+561 IASVKTTATNKLAA
-575 IDSKIISRLNKVVN
+575 IDTKIINRLNKVVN

-621 QAAATPVAANGNS
+621 LAAATPVAANGNS

-658 VQPLD
+658 VQTIQ

-668 INDTDNN
+668 INDTDKN

-686 LVKFEKGLYRVIYQ
+686 LVKFEKGVYRVIYQ

>member
-43 LDAKL
+43 LDALLQEK
-48 DEQIQQLKD
+48 IQELND
-57 LKTKVDGQGETIDKL
+57 LRTKVDGQGEKIDDLLSRVATAENKLNSIIWIVDYESELRAWALAQKDDQL
-72 LDRVAKAED
+72 LD
-81 KLEALVWIEDYKAEL
+81 
-96 EAWAQASQKDPEL
+96 
-109 IKYLVGLK
+109 YLYGLK
-117 SEFPEYKDLVTKKF
+117 SVCPDYEDLVTKQY
-131 LAEYCSAETDEFVDA
+131 LAQYCSADTKEFVDA
-146 IEDCINEKLAEYL
+146 IEACINKKIAEY
-159 DPNAPFS
+159 
-166 NVEEFCELVNQ
+166 CELPGLQSIKDFMDLVNM
-177 IPTFVKAAAQ
+177 IPDFVEAAAQ
-187 KLAELEGQDKLFQAR
+187 KLTELEGQDKLFQER
-202 FDNLVTGINVDMVK
+202 FDNLVTGIKVDMVK

-236 FYGENTSNISTF
+236 FYGENTSNIDEFPSTRKAYF
-248 PTKKGDAG
+248 AG
-256 MSSDLT
+256 SSASLDGITLT
-262 GITFKASATEKIGAK
+262 GATHEIGELK
-277 LVSDAG
+277 SDAG

-304 SRSGEAAP
+304 SRSGKAAP
-312 GLTPLALIA
+312 GITPLALIA

-362 RVAKDTWTN
+362 RVAKNTWTN

-385 TIYKTFDGVVPQD
+385 TIYKSFDGSAPQD

-424 FSTLKNTNLSQY
+424 FATLDNVDLTKY

-451 IKNIT
+451 IQNIT
-456 FDEITAGTIQDMEIV
+456 FDDITVGDIKAMEVVAAETAATKIKVVNENGTEITTTLADGE
-471 VGDKNSSVK
+471 NNVK
-480 VKDKDGND
+480 GALQITNADG
-488 PTITI
+488 
-493 AAGNTYEFDGVLQVT
+493 G
-508 SNDGTVDEYVV
+508 YVV
-519 AIPFNKLKVEDESG
+519 TVPFTKVVRENTTTSG
-533 KNKYT
+533 AYKYT
-538 AYISNKA
+538 ATIS
-545 AIESVIKN
+545 VDGVQDLVDQ

-561 ITSVKTTATNKLAA
+561 IASVKTTATNKLAA
-575 IDSKIISRLNKVVN
+575 IDTKIINRLNKVVN

-621 QAAATPVAANGNS
+621 LAAATPVAANGNS

-658 VQPLD
+658 VQTIQ

-668 INDTDNN
+668 INDTDKN

-686 LVKFEKGLYRVIYQ
+686 LVKFEKGVYRVIYQ

>member
-1 MKRKLT
+1 
-7 SILLMSALLVG
+7 MSALLVG

-43 LDAKL
+43 LDALLQEK
-48 DEQIQQLKD
+48 IQELND
-57 LKTKVDGQGETIDKL
+57 LRTKVDGQGEKIDDL
-72 LDRVAKAED
+72 LSRVATAEN
-81 KLEALVWIEDYKAEL
+81 KLQSLIWIIDYQAEL
-96 EAWAQASQKDPEL
+96 EAWASAQRDDKLLD
-109 IKYLVGLK
+109 YLYGLK
-117 SEFPEYKDLVTKKF
+117 SVCPDYKDLVTKQY
-131 LAEYCSAETDEFVDA
+131 LAQYCSADTEEFVDA
-146 IEDCINEKLAEYL
+146 IEDCINKKIAEYCKL
-159 DPNAPFS
+159 PGLQS
-166 NVEEFCELVNQ
+166 VEDFMNLVNQ
-177 IPTFVKAAAQ
+177 IPTFVEAAAQ
-187 KLAELEGQDKLFQAR
+187 KLTELEGQDKLFQAR
-202 FDNLVTGINVDMVK
+202 FDNLVTGIKVDMVK

-236 FYGENTSNISTF
+236 FYGENTSNIDEFPSTRKAYF
-248 PTKKGDAG
+248 AG
-256 MSSDLT
+256 SSASLDGITLT
-262 GITFKASATEKIGAK
+262 GATHEIGELK
-277 LVSDAG
+277 SDAG

-304 SRSGEAAP
+304 SRSGKAAP
-312 GLTPLALIA
+312 GLTSLALIA

-362 RVAKDTWTN
+362 RVAKNTWTN

-385 TIYKTFDGVVPQD
+385 TIYKSFDGSAPQD

-424 FSTLKNTNLSQY
+424 FATLDNVDLTKY

-456 FDEITAGTIQDMEIV
+456 FDDITVGDIKAMEVVVAEMAAAIPIKVVNENGTDITASLADGE
-471 VGDKNSSVK
+471 NNVK
-480 VKDKDGND
+480 GALQITNTHDG
-488 PTITI
+488 
-493 AAGNTYEFDGVLQVT
+493 
-508 SNDGTVDEYVV
+508 YVV
-519 AIPFNKLKVEDESG
+519 TVPFTKVVRENAENPG
-533 KNKYT
+533 AYKYT
-538 AYISNKA
+538 ATIS
-545 AIESVIKN
+545 VDGVQDLVDQ
-553 INNTIQDK
+553 INNNIQDK
-561 ITSVKTTATNKLAA
+561 ITSVKNTATNKLAA
-575 IDSKIISRLNKVVN
+575 IDTKIINRLNKVVN

-621 QAAATPVAANGNS
+621 LAAATPVAANGNS

-658 VQPLD
+658 VQTIQ

-668 INDTDNN
+668 INDTDKN

-686 LVKFEKGLYRVIYQ
+686 LVKFEKGVYRVIYQ

>member
-43 LDAKL
+43 LDALLQEK
-48 DEQIQQLKD
+48 IQELND
-57 LKTKVDGQGETIDKL
+57 LRTKVDGQGEKIDDLLSRVATAENKLNSIIWIVDYESELRAWALAQKDDQL
-72 LDRVAKAED
+72 LD
-81 KLEALVWIEDYKAEL
+81 
-96 EAWAQASQKDPEL
+96 
-109 IKYLVGLK
+109 YLYGLK
-117 SEFPEYKDLVTKKF
+117 SVCPDFEDLVTKQY
-131 LAEYCSAETDEFVDA
+131 LAQYCSADTKEFVDA
-146 IEDCINEKLAEYL
+146 IEACINKKIAEY
-159 DPNAPFS
+159 
-166 NVEEFCELVNQ
+166 CELPGLQSIKDFMDLVNM
-177 IPTFVKAAAQ
+177 IPDFVEAAAQ
-187 KLAELEGQDKLFQAR
+187 KLTELEGQDKLFQAR
-202 FDNLVTGINVDMVK
+202 FDNLVTGIKVDMVK

-236 FYGENTSNISTF
+236 FYGENTSNIDEF
-248 PTKKGDAG
+248 PSARKAYFAG
-256 MSSDLT
+256 SSASLDGITLT
-262 GITFKASATEKIGAK
+262 GATHEIGELK
-277 LVSDAG
+277 SDAG

-304 SRSGEAAP
+304 SRSGKAAP
-312 GLTPLALIA
+312 GITPLALIA

-362 RVAKDTWTN
+362 RVAKNTWTN

-385 TIYKTFDGVVPQD
+385 TIYKSFDGSAPQD

-424 FSTLKNTNLSQY
+424 FATLDNVDLTKY

-456 FDEITAGTIQDMEIV
+456 FDDITVGDIKAMEVVVAEGNGSTAVSVVGEDGNPITLVDGENNVKGALKIENTTNKYVVTVPFTKVVREEVTAG
-471 VGDKNSSVK
+471 S
-480 VKDKDGND
+480 
-488 PTITI
+488 
-493 AAGNTYEFDGVLQVT
+493 GV
-508 SNDGTVDEYVV
+508 Y
-519 AIPFNKLKVEDESG
+519 
-533 KNKYT
+533 KYT
-538 AYISNKA
+538 ATIS
-545 AIESVIKN
+545 VDGVQDLVDQ

-561 ITSVKTTATNKLAA
+561 IESVKNTATNKLAA
-575 IDSKIISRLNKVVN
+575 IDTKIINRLNKVVN

-621 QAAATPVAANGNS
+621 LAAATPVAANGNS

-658 VQPLD
+658 VQTIQ

-668 INDTDNN
+668 INDTDKN

-686 LVKFEKGLYRVIYQ
+686 LVKFEKGVYRVIYQ